1 MSERK
6 NNYSIRKLTI
16 GVASVL
22 IGISFFG
29 IKADTVQAETSNS
42 NESISQESEQTNA
55 NTSESAQ
62 DETITIKPA
71 TTERQNADKSHVA
84 ETKLTAVSP
93 SNSTTSNVQEDR
105 TDPAA
110 NRDKIGKE
118 APSASATFGKNSTLT
133 IDHGQLD
140 EKQKTAKLTM
150 NSANFQAG
158 DTYTITIPKKG
169 GLSLGTTD
177 VAVLAPVF
185 GKTTFTETIDYYK
198 IEDHFINGGTITQNI
213 NLHYDQNINPL
224 ASMTNTITVD
234 TTGSAEKHASLKV
247 IAIGKEPELSA
258 DLVHVPQ
265 PIINGQEFTTRPAL
279 TLGTPLKDFNQVD
292 LNLAL
297 DKNYKLTNITLNDED
312 QSLVL
317 TPDQLTI
324 DANNVAHIVLNEE
337 QITSLLK
344 GQSNHFNFK
353 ITGHFDIPASDFVNK
368 KYHAK
373 FLDKDK
379 STISGTI
386 VNVTTKP
393 SHIGTITGTG
403 VDDLTI
409 YPTVKDIDWAA
420 TVNYLTE
427 YTAHDKDNPGKDTS
441 GVMVVDGK
449 TSSTTDMHYFTLSNQ
464 STLDITDANLTVDL
478 PDGYNVPATLTL
490 SENTIYQDQDPDNI
504 NFIVSYVD
512 GTSAVIT
519 PDPIGNTLTFHVTP
533 NKKTRSLNVR
543 IAQWNPDVEY
553 DLSSKHG
560 TYSKTYANGQPVLV
574 GDLLTTKT
582 TLSSPSFNGE
592 VMMPM
597 TTVID
602 RLVNKVKEGT
612 FTAVYPFLP
621 NQTSTV
627 PGEKNAGSL
636 TYETCVSANG
646 HPMLKHP
653 ITYIM
658 VPDNAEVADLS
669 KVTVK
674 YSGAYVDYQPL
685 LTPKSVSVITVDG
698 HRFIKCDCSN
708 YDLLEDG
715 LNVTVPYSN
724 APDVQNSTKPTVFF
738 TVADNLKNGNLNDPD
753 HTVAQALKGLVQKEK
768 IDTSKVVYNGS
779 KAGYPGSWI
788 INTVEGMSSATMV
801 SGNTSGIS
809 TLATQDVHGINP
821 DQMKIYGS
829 IINATNNQVANAY
842 QIINIPDSQ
851 DMVSQF
857 TPTMSGQASLIDAVN
872 GTDLSSAGELLYST
886 ALTDLNNAQA
896 AAADGHWLTA
906 DQITNWSE
914 VKSVMLKFDSKA
926 LPGRTSARVEIP
938 LVDKDIYQHVG
949 KSISVSSAIFSENKA
964 SSNSNLPNLT
974 ILPGKPASAKL
985 TVTGQAKVN
994 VKVHYKD
1001 DQGNDHYVD
1010 LPDQA
1015 KTYHEGQDIIM
1026 KPEDFMTKNSDLTDA
1041 DRILLPAGIVINWA
1055 ARPTIQNSD
1064 AQYAAGYQNGTA
1076 AFDHAVAPDFDG
1088 DTLIYEGAFAKPVTD
1103 THKVTRTIKFVDQ
1116 NGKPIYPDVAQHSIE
1131 FTRSGFEDPFTHK
1144 IAWAAIPGS
1153 DILPQYQVPKIDGYT
1168 PDKSQVA
1175 QATVKYG
1182 DPDSAITVTYKANPQ
1197 VIKVNFIDDTTGE
1210 TLNSKPLYGV
1220 SDADANYNTKADI
1233 NNYEKQH
1240 YVLVRDS
1247 SDGQDLIFDHD
1258 DQATQSYDVH
1268 FTHATNPDSRQDT
1281 VTRTITY
1288 TGAGNKTPSAVTQ
1301 SVHFTQAGTKDLVTG
1316 KTKWNDVA
1324 DQNFA
1329 SVGTPEVAGYTPDK
1343 SQVAQATVKYG
1354 DPDSAITVT
1363 YKANPQVIK
1372 VNFIDDTTGETLNSK
1387 PLYGVSDADANYNTK
1402 ADINN
1407 YEKQHY
1413 VLVRDSSD
1421 GQDLIFD
1428 HDDQATQSYDVHFT
1442 HATNPDSRQDTVT
1455 RTITYTGAGNK
1466 TPSAVTQSVHFTQA
1480 GTKDL
1485 VTGKTK
1491 WNDVADQNFASV
1503 GTPEVAGYTPD
1514 KSQVAQATVK
1524 FGDKDTTVTVT
1535 YAADKQQAKLR
1546 FYDDTAK
1553 KFIDAAPVLDASGK
1567 TDGQV
1572 GFTIPNS
1579 YDFSKY
1585 NFVNVTKGA
1594 DPESTDQL
1602 AGADLSAVQYGK
1614 YDTDDKKDQVFV
1626 AHFTHKIKAIN
1637 EKVTVNETIH
1647 YVYEDGSKAHDD
1659 YQATPL
1665 VFTKTGTKDLVTGEE
1680 KATWTKSQKFAEI
1693 ASPEIPGYTPDQAV
1707 VPAVEVAHGDND
1719 VVRMVTYSKNI
1730 EPQEPT
1736 TPTDNPVTPKAPE
1749 EPQQPATPDDNP
1761 DVVRPHSDNSPQK
1774 KQDSKQT
1781 NKTTEVNKTVK
1792 RSSTVKPKATATTKR
1807 NGTKVQ
1813 LATKDASKQSNP
1825 KAVVNSTST
1834 TVVNNKGEKKAE
1846 TLPQTGE
1853 KDNKLGILGLLTL
1866 SLASLFGFSEKKKKE
1881 D

>member
-1 MSERK
+1 MRERE
-6 NNYSIRKLTI
+6 NHYSIRKLTI

-29 IKADTVQAETSNS
+29 IKADTVQAETGNS
-42 NESISQESEQTNA
+42 NESIPQESEQTKTNA

-62 DETITIKPA
+62 DEKPA
-71 TTERQNADKSHVA
+71 TTEGQNDGKSHVVEA
-84 ETKLTAVSP
+84 KADDSP

-150 NSANFQAG
+150 NSADFQAG

-169 GLSLGTTD
+169 GLSLGKTD

-213 NLHYDQNINPL
+213 NLHYDKNINPL

-379 STISGTI
+379 STISGTM

-449 TSSTTDMHYFTLSNQ
+449 ASSTTDMHYFTLSNQ

-490 SENTIYQDQDPDNI
+490 SENTIYQDQDPDPDNI

-519 PDPIGNTLTFHVTP
+519 PHQFGNTLTFHVTP
-533 NKKTRSLNVR
+533 NKKIRSLNVR
-543 IAQWNPDVEY
+543 IAKWNPDVEY

-560 TYSKTYANGQPVLV
+560 TYSKTYANGKPVLV

-597 TTVID
+597 TTVFD

-636 TYETCVSANG
+636 TYETCVSGYG

-698 HRFIKCDCSN
+698 HRFVKIDCSN

-724 APDVQNSTKPTVFF
+724 APDMQNSTKPSVFF
-738 TVADNLKNGNLNDPD
+738 TVADNLKNRKLNEPD

-768 IDTSKVVYNGS
+768 IDTSKAVYNRSIGVYS
-779 KAGYPGSWI
+779 GSWI

-842 QIINIPDSQ
+842 QIINIPDRR
-851 DMVSQF
+851 DKVSQF

-886 ALTDLNNAQA
+886 ALTDLDNAQA

-906 DQITNWSE
+906 DQITDWSE

-926 LPGRTSARVEIP
+926 LPGKTSARVEIP

-974 ILPGKPASAKL
+974 ILPGAATSAKL

-1015 KTYHEGQDIIM
+1015 KTYHEAQDIIM

-1055 ARPTIQNSD
+1055 AGPTIQNSD
-1064 AQYAAGYQNGTA
+1064 AKYAAGYQNGTA
-1076 AFDHAVAPDFDG
+1076 AFDQTVAPDFDG

-1116 NGKPIYPDVAQHSIE
+1116 NGKQIRPDFAQHSIE

-1144 IAWAAIPGS
+1144 IAWAAIPRS
-1153 DILPQYQVPKIDGYT
+1153 DILPPCQVPKIPGYR

-1175 QATVKYG
+1175 QATVKFG
-1182 DPDSAITVTYKANPQ
+1182 DPDSSITVTYKANAQ
-1197 VIKVNFIDDTTGE
+1197 VIKVNFIDDTTGK
-1210 TLNSKPLYGV
+1210 TLDSKSLDGV
-1220 SDADANYNTKADI
+1220 SDADANYNTKVDI

-1240 YVLVRDS
+1240 YVLVSDS
-1247 SDGQDLIFDHD
+1247 SDGKDLIFDHD

-1268 FTHATNPDSRQDT
+1268 FTHDTNPDSRQDT

-1329 SVGTPEVAGYTPDK
+1329 SVGTPEVSGYTPDK
-1343 SQVAQATVKYG
+1343 SQVAQA
-1354 DPDSAITVT
+1354 A
-1363 YKANPQVIK
+1363 
-1372 VNFIDDTTGETLNSK
+1372 
-1387 PLYGVSDADANYNTK
+1387 
-1402 ADINN
+1402 
-1407 YEKQHY
+1407 
-1413 VLVRDSSD
+1413 
-1421 GQDLIFD
+1421 
-1428 HDDQATQSYDVHFT
+1428 
-1442 HATNPDSRQDTVT
+1442 
-1455 RTITYTGAGNK
+1455 
-1466 TPSAVTQSVHFTQA
+1466 
-1480 GTKDL
+1480 
-1485 VTGKTK
+1485 
-1491 WNDVADQNFASV
+1491 
-1503 GTPEVAGYTPD
+1503 
-1514 KSQVAQATVK
+1514 VK

-1535 YAADKQQAKLR
+1535 YAADKQQAKLH

-1614 YDTDDKKDQVFV
+1614 YDTDDKNDQVFV

-1680 KATWTKSQKFAEI
+1680 KATWTKSQKFAEV

-1707 VPAVEVAHGDND
+1707 VPAVEVAHGDNND
-1719 VVRMVTYSKNI
+1719 VVRTVTYSKNI

-1853 KDNKLGILGLLTL
+1853 KGNKLGILGLLTL

>member
-1 MSERK
+1 MRERK
-6 NNYSIRKLTI
+6 NHYSIRKLTI

-42 NESISQESEQTNA
+42 NKSISKKNNQEEDRRQTNA
-55 NTSESAQ
+55 NTSELAQ
-62 DETITIKPA
+62 DEPITPA
-71 TTERQNADKSHVA
+71 TTERQNAGKSHVVEDKA
-84 ETKLTAVSP
+84 ETELTADRP

-118 APSASATFGKNSTLT
+118 APSASATFGKKSTLT

-150 NSANFQAG
+150 NSADFQAG

-169 GLSLGTTD
+169 GLSLGKTD

-213 NLHYDQNINPL
+213 NLHYDKNINPL

-279 TLGTPLKDFNQVD
+279 TLRTPLKDFNQVD

-379 STISGTI
+379 STISGTM

-449 TSSTTDMHYFTLSNQ
+449 ASSTTDMHYFTLSNQ

-490 SENTIYQDQDPDNI
+490 SENTIYQDQDQDPDNI

-519 PDPIGNTLTFHVTP
+519 PDQFGNTLTFHVTP
-533 NKKTRSLNVR
+533 NKKIRSLNVR

-597 TTVID
+597 KTVFD

-636 TYETCVSANG
+636 TYETCVSGYG

-698 HRFIKCDCSN
+698 HRFVKIDCSN

-724 APDVQNSTKPTVFF
+724 APDVQNSTKPSVFF
-738 TVADNLKNGNLNDPD
+738 TVADNLKNGNLNEPDD

-779 KAGYPGSWI
+779 KAPKVSYPGSWI

-809 TLATQDVHGINP
+809 TLATQDVHGVNP

-842 QIINIPDSQ
+842 QIINIPDSR
-851 DMVSQF
+851 DKVSQF

-886 ALTDLNNAQA
+886 ALTDLDNAQA

-906 DQITNWSE
+906 DQITDWSE

-926 LPGRTSARVEIP
+926 LPGKTSARVEIP

-974 ILPGKPASAKL
+974 ILPGEPASAKL
-985 TVTGQAKVN
+985 TVIGQAKVN

-1015 KTYHEGQDIIM
+1015 KTYQEGQDIM

-1055 ARPTIQNSD
+1055 KEPTIQNS
-1064 AQYAAGYQNGTA
+1064 A
-1076 AFDHAVAPDFDG
+1076 AFDQTVAPDFDG
-1088 DTLIYEGAFAKPVTD
+1088 DTLIYEGAFAKLVTD

-1116 NGKPIYPDVAQHSIE
+1116 NGKQIYPDFAQHSIE

-1153 DILPQYQVPKIDGYT
+1153 DILFPHPVPKIPGYT
-1168 PDKSQVA
+1168 PDKSQVE
-1175 QATVKYG
+1175 QATVKFG
-1182 DPDSAITVTYKANPQ
+1182 DPDSSITVTYKANPQ
-1197 VIKVNFIDDTTGE
+1197 VIKVNFIDDITGK
-1210 TLNSKPLYGV
+1210 TLDSKSLDGV
-1220 SDADANYNTKADI
+1220 SDADANYNTKVDI

-1240 YVLVRDS
+1240 YVLVSDS
-1247 SDGQDLIFDHD
+1247 SDGKDLIFDHD

-1268 FTHATNPDSRQDT
+1268 FTHDTKPDSRQDT

-1324 DQNFA
+1324 DQNFV

-1343 SQVAQATVKYG
+1343 SQVAQATVKY
-1354 DPDSAITVT
+1354 
-1363 YKANPQVIK
+1363 
-1372 VNFIDDTTGETLNSK
+1372 
-1387 PLYGVSDADANYNTK
+1387 
-1402 ADINN
+1402 
-1407 YEKQHY
+1407 
-1413 VLVRDSSD
+1413 
-1421 GQDLIFD
+1421 
-1428 HDDQATQSYDVHFT
+1428 
-1442 HATNPDSRQDTVT
+1442 
-1455 RTITYTGAGNK
+1455 
-1466 TPSAVTQSVHFTQA
+1466 
-1480 GTKDL
+1480 
-1485 VTGKTK
+1485 
-1491 WNDVADQNFASV
+1491 
-1503 GTPEVAGYTPD
+1503 
-1514 KSQVAQATVK
+1514 
-1524 FGDKDTTVTVT
+1524 GDKDTTVTVT

-1680 KATWTKSQKFAEI
+1680 KATWTKSQKFAEV
-1693 ASPEIPGYTPDQAV
+1693 ASPEISGYTPDQAV

-1719 VVRMVTYSKNI
+1719 VVRTVTYSKNI

-1736 TPTDNPVTPKAPE
+1736 TPTDNPDTPTDIPDNPVTPKAPE
-1749 EPQQPATPDDNP
+1749 EPQQPATPDDNL

>member
-1 MSERK
+1 MRERE
-6 NNYSIRKLTI
+6 NHYSIRKLTI

-29 IKADTVQAETSNS
+29 IKADTVQAETGNS
-42 NESISQESEQTNA
+42 NEPISKESKPEEKIQQDK
-55 NTSESAQ
+55 TSESAQ
-62 DETITIKPA
+62 DEPSA
-71 TTERQNADKSHVA
+71 TRERQNADG
-84 ETKLTAVSP
+84 P

-150 NSANFQAG
+150 NSADFQAG

-169 GLSLGTTD
+169 GLSLGKTD

-213 NLHYDQNINPL
+213 NLHYDKNINPL

-379 STISGTI
+379 STISGTM

-490 SENTIYQDQDPDNI
+490 SENTIYQDQDQDPDNI

-519 PDPIGNTLTFHVTP
+519 PDQFGNTLTFHVTP
-533 NKKTRSLNVR
+533 NKKIRSLNVR
-543 IAQWNPDVEY
+543 IAKWNPDVEY

-597 TTVID
+597 TTVFD

-636 TYETCVSANG
+636 TYETCVSDFG

-698 HRFIKCDCSN
+698 HRFVKIDCSN

-753 HTVAQALKGLVQKEK
+753 DHTVAQALKGLVQKEK

-779 KAGYPGSWI
+779 KASKAWYPGSWI

-851 DMVSQF
+851 DKVSQF

-906 DQITNWSE
+906 DQITNWSK

-926 LPGRTSARVEIP
+926 LPGKTSARVEIP

-974 ILPGKPASAKL
+974 ILPGEPASAKL
-985 TVTGQAKVN
+985 TVIGQAKVN

-1015 KTYHEGQDIIM
+1015 KTYPEGQDIM

-1055 ARPTIQNSD
+1055 AGPTIQNSD
-1064 AQYAAGYQNGTA
+1064 TQYAAGYQNGTA
-1076 AFDHAVAPDFDG
+1076 AFDQTVAPDFDG

-1103 THKVTRTIKFVDQ
+1103 TYKVTRTIKFVDQ
-1116 NGKPIYPDVAQHSIE
+1116 NGKQIRPDFAQHIE

-1144 IAWAAIPGS
+1144 IAWAAIS
-1153 DILPQYQVPKIDGYT
+1153 RSYTLDSYQVPKIDGYT

-1175 QATVKYG
+1175 KATVKFG
-1182 DPDSAITVTYKANPQ
+1182 DPDSSITVTYKANAQ
-1197 VIKVNFIDDTTGE
+1197 VIKVNFIDDTTGK
-1210 TLNSKPLYGV
+1210 TLDSKSLDGV
-1220 SDADANYNTKADI
+1220 SDADANYNTKVDI

-1240 YVLVRDS
+1240 YVLVSDS
-1247 SDGQDLIFDHD
+1247 SDGKDLIFDHD

-1268 FTHATNPDSRQDT
+1268 FTHDTNPDSRQDT

-1329 SVGTPEVAGYTPDK
+1329 SVGTPEVSGYTPDK
-1343 SQVAQATVKYG
+1343 SQVAQA
-1354 DPDSAITVT
+1354 A
-1363 YKANPQVIK
+1363 
-1372 VNFIDDTTGETLNSK
+1372 
-1387 PLYGVSDADANYNTK
+1387 
-1402 ADINN
+1402 
-1407 YEKQHY
+1407 
-1413 VLVRDSSD
+1413 
-1421 GQDLIFD
+1421 
-1428 HDDQATQSYDVHFT
+1428 
-1442 HATNPDSRQDTVT
+1442 
-1455 RTITYTGAGNK
+1455 
-1466 TPSAVTQSVHFTQA
+1466 
-1480 GTKDL
+1480 
-1485 VTGKTK
+1485 
-1491 WNDVADQNFASV
+1491 
-1503 GTPEVAGYTPD
+1503 
-1514 KSQVAQATVK
+1514 VK

-1535 YAADKQQAKLR
+1535 YAADKQQAKLH

-1602 AGADLSAVQYGK
+1602 AGADLSAVQYGR

-1680 KATWTKSQKFAEI
+1680 KATWTKSQKFAEV

-1719 VVRMVTYSKNI
+1719 VVRTVTYSKNI

-1761 DVVRPHSDNSPQK
+1761 DVVRPHSGNSPQK

>member
-1 MSERK
+1 MRERK
-6 NNYSIRKLTI
+6 NHYSIRKLTI

-29 IKADTVQAETSNS
+29 IKADTVQAETRNS
-42 NESISQESEQTNA
+42 NESISPESKQTNA

-62 DETITIKPA
+62 DETITPA
-71 TTERQNADKSHVA
+71 TTEGQNTGKSHVVEA
-84 ETKLTAVSP
+84 KVDDSP

-150 NSANFQAG
+150 NSADFQAG

-169 GLSLGTTD
+169 GLSLGKTD

-213 NLHYDQNINPL
+213 NLHYDKNINPL

-265 PIINGQEFTTRPAL
+265 LIINGQEFTTRPAL
-279 TLGTPLKDFNQVD
+279 TLRTPLKDFNQVD

-379 STISGTI
+379 STISGTM

-519 PDPIGNTLTFHVTP
+519 PDQFGNTLTFHVTP
-533 NKKTRSLNVR
+533 NKKIRSLNVR

-597 TTVID
+597 PTVFD
-602 RLVNKVKEGT
+602 RLVNKVMEGT
-612 FTAVYPFLP
+612 FTAVYPAH
-621 NQTSTV
+621 QTSTV
-627 PGEKNAGSL
+627 PGEKNAGTM
-636 TYETCVSANG
+636 TYETCVSGFG

-698 HRFIKCDCSN
+698 HRFVKIDCSN

-779 KAGYPGSWI
+779 KAWYPGSWI

-851 DMVSQF
+851 DKVSQF

-906 DQITNWSE
+906 DQITNWSK

-926 LPGRTSARVEIP
+926 LPGKTSARVEIP

-1001 DQGNDHYVD
+1001 DQGNNHYVD

-1015 KTYHEGQDIIM
+1015 KTYHEGQDIM

-1076 AFDHAVAPDFDG
+1076 AFDHTVAPDFDG

-1153 DILPQYQVPKIDGYT
+1153 YTLPSYQDQVPKKDGYT
-1168 PDKSQVA
+1168 PDTSQVA

-1182 DPDSAITVTYKANPQ
+1182 D
-1197 VIKVNFIDDTTGE
+1197 
-1210 TLNSKPLYGV
+1210 
-1220 SDADANYNTKADI
+1220 
-1233 NNYEKQH
+1233 
-1240 YVLVRDS
+1240 
-1247 SDGQDLIFDHD
+1247 
-1258 DQATQSYDVH
+1258 
-1268 FTHATNPDSRQDT
+1268 
-1281 VTRTITY
+1281 
-1288 TGAGNKTPSAVTQ
+1288 
-1301 SVHFTQAGTKDLVTG
+1301 
-1316 KTKWNDVA
+1316 
-1324 DQNFA
+1324 
-1329 SVGTPEVAGYTPDK
+1329 
-1343 SQVAQATVKYG
+1343 
-1354 DPDSAITVT
+1354 
-1363 YKANPQVIK
+1363 
-1372 VNFIDDTTGETLNSK
+1372 
-1387 PLYGVSDADANYNTK
+1387 
-1402 ADINN
+1402 
-1407 YEKQHY
+1407 
-1413 VLVRDSSD
+1413 
-1421 GQDLIFD
+1421 
-1428 HDDQATQSYDVHFT
+1428 
-1442 HATNPDSRQDTVT
+1442 
-1455 RTITYTGAGNK
+1455 
-1466 TPSAVTQSVHFTQA
+1466 
-1480 GTKDL
+1480 
-1485 VTGKTK
+1485 
-1491 WNDVADQNFASV
+1491 
-1503 GTPEVAGYTPD
+1503 
-1514 KSQVAQATVK
+1514 
-1524 FGDKDTTVTVT
+1524 KDTTVTVT
-1535 YAADKQQAKLR
+1535 YVADKQQAKLR

-1567 TDGQV
+1567 TDAQV

-1614 YDTDDKKDQVFV
+1614 YDTDDKNDQVFV

-1680 KATWTKSQKFAEI
+1680 KATWTKSQKFAEV

-1719 VVRMVTYSKNI
+1719 VVRTVTYSKNI

-1736 TPTDNPVTPKAPE
+1736 TPTDNPDTPTDIPDNPVTPKAPE
-1749 EPQQPATPDDNP
+1749 EPQQPATPDDNL

-1792 RSSTVKPKATATTKR
+1792 RSSIVKPKATATTKR

>member
-1 MSERK
+1 MRERK
-6 NNYSIRKLTI
+6 NHYSIRKLTI

-42 NESISQESEQTNA
+42 NESKNNQEENRQQTNA
-55 NTSESAQ
+55 NTSELAQ
-62 DETITIKPA
+62 DEPITPA
-71 TTERQNADKSHVA
+71 TTERQNAGKSHVVEDKA
-84 ETKLTAVSP
+84 ETELTADSP

-150 NSANFQAG
+150 NSADFQAG

-169 GLSLGTTD
+169 GLSLGKTD

-213 NLHYDQNINPL
+213 NLHYDKNINPL

-379 STISGTI
+379 STISGTM

-449 TSSTTDMHYFTLSNQ
+449 ASSTTDMHYFTLSNQ

-490 SENTIYQDQDPDNI
+490 SENTIYQDQDQDPDNI

-519 PDPIGNTLTFHVTP
+519 PDQFGNTLTFHVTP
-533 NKKTRSLNVR
+533 NKKIRSLNVR

-597 TTVID
+597 ITVFD

-636 TYETCVSANG
+636 TYETCVSNNG

-698 HRFIKCDCSN
+698 HRFVKIDCSN

-724 APDVQNSTKPTVFF
+724 APDVQNSTKPSVFF
-738 TVADNLKNGNLNDPD
+738 TVADNLKKGNLNDPD

-851 DMVSQF
+851 DKVSQF

-906 DQITNWSE
+906 DQITNWSK

-926 LPGRTSARVEIP
+926 LPGKTSARVEIP

-974 ILPGKPASAKL
+974 ILPGAATSAKL

-1001 DQGNDHYVD
+1001 DQGNNHYVD

-1015 KTYHEGQDIIM
+1015 KTYHEGQDIM

-1055 ARPTIQNSD
+1055 AGPTIQNSD

-1076 AFDHAVAPDFDG
+1076 AFDQTVAPDFDG

-1116 NGKPIYPDVAQHSIE
+1116 NGRQIYPDVAQHSIE

-1144 IAWAAIPGS
+1144 IAWAEIPGS

-1168 PDKSQVA
+1168 PDESQVA
-1175 QATVKYG
+1175 QATVKFG
-1182 DPDSAITVTYKANPQ
+1182 DPDSAITVTYKANSQ

-1210 TLNSKPLYGV
+1210 TLNSKSLDGI
-1220 SDADANYNTKADI
+1220 SDADANYNTKVDI

-1240 YVLVRDS
+1240 YVLVSDS
-1247 SDGQDLIFDHD
+1247 SDGKDLIFDHD

-1268 FTHATNPDSRQDT
+1268 FTHDTNPDSRQDT

-1343 SQVAQATVKYG
+1343 SQVAQA
-1354 DPDSAITVT
+1354 A
-1363 YKANPQVIK
+1363 
-1372 VNFIDDTTGETLNSK
+1372 
-1387 PLYGVSDADANYNTK
+1387 
-1402 ADINN
+1402 
-1407 YEKQHY
+1407 
-1413 VLVRDSSD
+1413 
-1421 GQDLIFD
+1421 
-1428 HDDQATQSYDVHFT
+1428 
-1442 HATNPDSRQDTVT
+1442 
-1455 RTITYTGAGNK
+1455 
-1466 TPSAVTQSVHFTQA
+1466 
-1480 GTKDL
+1480 
-1485 VTGKTK
+1485 
-1491 WNDVADQNFASV
+1491 
-1503 GTPEVAGYTPD
+1503 
-1514 KSQVAQATVK
+1514 VK

-1535 YAADKQQAKLR
+1535 YAADKQQAKLH

-1614 YDTDDKKDQVFV
+1614 YDTDDKNDQVFV

-1680 KATWTKSQKFAEI
+1680 KATWTKSQKFAEV

-1707 VPAVEVAHGDND
+1707 VPAVEVAHGDNND
-1719 VVRMVTYSKNI
+1719 VVRTVTYSKNI

-1792 RSSTVKPKATATTKR
+1792 RSSTVKPKAIATTKR

-1853 KDNKLGILGLLTL
+1853 KGNKLGILGLLTL

>member
-1 MSERK
+1 MRERK
-6 NNYSIRKLTI
+6 NHYSIRKLTI

-42 NESISQESEQTNA
+42 NESISPESKQTNA

-62 DETITIKPA
+62 DETITPA
-71 TTERQNADKSHVA
+71 TTEGQNTGKSHVVEA
-84 ETKLTAVSP
+84 KVDDSP

-133 IDHGQLD
+133 IDHSQLD

-213 NLHYDQNINPL
+213 NLNYDQNINPL

-247 IAIGKEPELSA
+247 TAIGKEPELST

-312 QSLVL
+312 RSLVL

-449 TSSTTDMHYFTLSNQ
+449 ASSTTDMHYFTLSNQ

-490 SENTIYQDQDPDNI
+490 SENTIYQDQDQDSDNI

-519 PDPIGNTLTFHVTP
+519 PDQFGNTLTFHVTP
-533 NKKTRSLNVR
+533 NKKIRSLNVR

-597 TTVID
+597 TTVFD

-636 TYETCVSANG
+636 TYETCVSGYG

-698 HRFIKCDCSN
+698 HRFVKIDCSN

-724 APDVQNSTKPTVFF
+724 APDVQNSTKPSVFF
-738 TVADNLKNGNLNDPD
+738 TVADNLKNGKLNEPD

-768 IDTSKVVYNGS
+768 IDTSKAVYNRSIGVYS
-779 KAGYPGSWI
+779 GSWI
-788 INTVEGMSSATMV
+788 INTVEGMLSATMV

-809 TLATQDVHGINP
+809 TSATQDVHGVNP

-829 IINATNNQVANAY
+829 IINATNNQIANAY

-851 DMVSQF
+851 DKVSQF

-906 DQITNWSE
+906 GQITNWSK

-926 LPGRTSARVEIP
+926 LPARTSARVEIP
-938 LVDKDIYQHVG
+938 LVDENIYQHVG
-949 KSISVSSAIFSENKA
+949 KSIRVSSAIFSENKA

-974 ILPGKPASAKL
+974 ILPGEPASAKL
-985 TVTGQAKVN
+985 TVIGQAKVN

-1015 KTYHEGQDIIM
+1015 KTYPEGQDIM

-1055 ARPTIQNSD
+1055 KGPTIQNSD

-1076 AFDHAVAPDFDG
+1076 AFDQTVVPDFDG

-1103 THKVTRTIKFVDQ
+1103 TRKVTRTIKFVDQ
-1116 NGKPIYPDVAQHSIE
+1116 NGKQIYPDVAQHSIE

-1153 DILPQYQVPKIDGYT
+1153 DTLPSTLPSYQVPKKDGYT
-1168 PDKSQVA
+1168 PDKSQVE
-1175 QATVKYG
+1175 QATVKFG
-1182 DPDSAITVTYKANPQ
+1182 DPDSSITVTYKANAQ
-1197 VIKVNFIDDTTGE
+1197 VIKVNFIDDTTGK
-1210 TLNSKPLYGV
+1210 TLDSKSLDGV
-1220 SDADANYNTKADI
+1220 SDADANYNTKVDI

-1240 YVLVRDS
+1240 YVLVSDS
-1247 SDGQDLIFDHD
+1247 SDGKDLIFDHD

-1268 FTHATNPDSRQDT
+1268 FTHDTNPDSRQDT

-1329 SVGTPEVAGYTPDK
+1329 SVGTPEVSGYTPDK
-1343 SQVAQATVKYG
+1343 SQVAQA
-1354 DPDSAITVT
+1354 A
-1363 YKANPQVIK
+1363 
-1372 VNFIDDTTGETLNSK
+1372 
-1387 PLYGVSDADANYNTK
+1387 
-1402 ADINN
+1402 
-1407 YEKQHY
+1407 
-1413 VLVRDSSD
+1413 
-1421 GQDLIFD
+1421 
-1428 HDDQATQSYDVHFT
+1428 
-1442 HATNPDSRQDTVT
+1442 
-1455 RTITYTGAGNK
+1455 
-1466 TPSAVTQSVHFTQA
+1466 
-1480 GTKDL
+1480 
-1485 VTGKTK
+1485 
-1491 WNDVADQNFASV
+1491 
-1503 GTPEVAGYTPD
+1503 
-1514 KSQVAQATVK
+1514 VK

-1535 YAADKQQAKLR
+1535 YAADKQQAKLH

-1680 KATWTKSQKFAEI
+1680 KATWTKSQKFAEV

-1719 VVRMVTYSKNI
+1719 VVRTVTYSKNI

-1749 EPQQPATPDDNP
+1749 EPQQPATPDDNL

>member
-1 MSERK
+1 MRERK
-6 NNYSIRKLTI
+6 NHYSIRKLTI

-62 DETITIKPA
+62 DIKPA
-71 TTERQNADKSHVA
+71 TTERQNADKSHVVEAKA
-84 ETKLTAVSP
+84 ETTADSP

-379 STISGTI
+379 STISGTM

-449 TSSTTDMHYFTLSNQ
+449 ASSTTDMHYFTLSNQ

-490 SENTIYQDQDPDNI
+490 SENTIYQDQDQDPDNI

-519 PDPIGNTLTFHVTP
+519 PDQFGNTLTFHVTP
-533 NKKTRSLNVR
+533 NKKIRSLNVR

-597 TTVID
+597 TTVFD

-636 TYETCVSANG
+636 TYETCVSGYG

-698 HRFIKCDCSN
+698 HRFVKIDCSN

-724 APDVQNSTKPTVFF
+724 APDVQNSTKPSVFF

-851 DMVSQF
+851 DKVSQF

-906 DQITNWSE
+906 DQITNWSK

-926 LPGRTSARVEIP
+926 LPGKTSARVEIP

-974 ILPGKPASAKL
+974 ILPGEPASAKL
-985 TVTGQAKVN
+985 TVIGQAKVN

-1015 KTYHEGQDIIM
+1015 KTYHEGQDIM

-1055 ARPTIQNSD
+1055 AGPTIQNSD
-1064 AQYAAGYQNGTA
+1064 AKYAAGYQNGTA
-1076 AFDHAVAPDFDG
+1076 AFDQTVAPDFDG

-1116 NGKPIYPDVAQHSIE
+1116 NGKQIYHDVAQHSIE

-1144 IAWAAIPGS
+1144 IAWAEIPGS

-1168 PDKSQVA
+1168 PDESQVA
-1175 QATVKYG
+1175 QAAVKFG
-1182 DPDSAITVTYKANPQ
+1182 DPDSSITVTYKANSQ

-1210 TLNSKPLYGV
+1210 TLNSKSLDGV
-1220 SDADANYNTKADI
+1220 SDEDANYNTKADI

-1240 YVLVRDS
+1240 YVLVSDS

-1258 DQATQSYDVH
+1258 DQAMQSYYVH
-1268 FTHATNPDSRQDT
+1268 FTHDTKPDSRQDT

-1343 SQVAQATVKYG
+1343 SQVAQATVKY
-1354 DPDSAITVT
+1354 
-1363 YKANPQVIK
+1363 
-1372 VNFIDDTTGETLNSK
+1372 
-1387 PLYGVSDADANYNTK
+1387 
-1402 ADINN
+1402 
-1407 YEKQHY
+1407 
-1413 VLVRDSSD
+1413 
-1421 GQDLIFD
+1421 
-1428 HDDQATQSYDVHFT
+1428 
-1442 HATNPDSRQDTVT
+1442 
-1455 RTITYTGAGNK
+1455 
-1466 TPSAVTQSVHFTQA
+1466 
-1480 GTKDL
+1480 
-1485 VTGKTK
+1485 
-1491 WNDVADQNFASV
+1491 
-1503 GTPEVAGYTPD
+1503 
-1514 KSQVAQATVK
+1514 
-1524 FGDKDTTVTVT
+1524 GDKDTTVTVT

-1602 AGADLSAVQYGK
+1602 AGADLSAVQYGR

-1680 KATWTKSQKFAEI
+1680 KATWTKSQKFAEV

-1719 VVRMVTYSKNI
+1719 VVRTVTYSKNI

-1736 TPTDNPVTPKAPE
+1736 TPTDNPDTPTDIPDNPVTPKAPE
-1749 EPQQPATPDDNP
+1749 EPQQPATPDDNL

>member
-1 MSERK
+1 MRERK
-6 NNYSIRKLTI
+6 NHYSIRKLTI

-42 NESISQESEQTNA
+42 NESISPESKQTNA

-62 DETITIKPA
+62 DETITPA
-71 TTERQNADKSHVA
+71 TTEGQNTGKSHVVEA
-84 ETKLTAVSP
+84 KVDDSP

-150 NSANFQAG
+150 NSADFQAG

-169 GLSLGTTD
+169 GLSLGKTD

-213 NLHYDQNINPL
+213 NLHYDKNINPL

-279 TLGTPLKDFNQVD
+279 TLRTPLKDFNQVD

-420 TVNYLTE
+420 TVNYLKE

-464 STLDITDANLTVDL
+464 STLDIKDANLTVDL

-519 PDPIGNTLTFHVTP
+519 PDQFGNTLTFHVTP
-533 NKKTRSLNVR
+533 NKKIRSLNVR

-597 TTVID
+597 KTVFD

-636 TYETCVSANG
+636 TYETCVSGYG

-698 HRFIKCDCSN
+698 HRFVKIDCSN

-724 APDVQNSTKPTVFF
+724 APDVQNSTKPSVFF

-851 DMVSQF
+851 DKVSQF

-906 DQITNWSE
+906 DQITNWSK

-926 LPGRTSARVEIP
+926 LPGKTSARVEIP

-974 ILPGKPASAKL
+974 ILPGEPASAKL
-985 TVTGQAKVN
+985 TVIGQAKVN

-1015 KTYHEGQDIIM
+1015 KTYHEGQDIM

-1055 ARPTIQNSD
+1055 KEPTIQNSD
-1064 AQYAAGYQNGTA
+1064 AKYAAGYQNGKA
-1076 AFDHAVAPDFDG
+1076 AFDQTVAPDFDG

-1116 NGKPIYPDVAQHSIE
+1116 NGKQIYPDFAQHSIE

-1153 DILPQYQVPKIDGYT
+1153 YTLPSYQVPKKDGYT
-1168 PDKSQVA
+1168 PDTSQVA
-1175 QATVKYG
+1175 QAVVKFG
-1182 DPDSAITVTYKANPQ
+1182 DPDSAITVTYKANSQ

-1210 TLNSKPLYGV
+1210 TLNSKSLDGV

-1240 YVLVRDS
+1240 YVLVKDS

-1268 FTHATNPDSRQDT
+1268 FTHDTNPDSRQDT

-1343 SQVAQATVKYG
+1343 SQVAQATVKY
-1354 DPDSAITVT
+1354 
-1363 YKANPQVIK
+1363 
-1372 VNFIDDTTGETLNSK
+1372 
-1387 PLYGVSDADANYNTK
+1387 
-1402 ADINN
+1402 
-1407 YEKQHY
+1407 
-1413 VLVRDSSD
+1413 
-1421 GQDLIFD
+1421 
-1428 HDDQATQSYDVHFT
+1428 
-1442 HATNPDSRQDTVT
+1442 
-1455 RTITYTGAGNK
+1455 
-1466 TPSAVTQSVHFTQA
+1466 
-1480 GTKDL
+1480 
-1485 VTGKTK
+1485 
-1491 WNDVADQNFASV
+1491 
-1503 GTPEVAGYTPD
+1503 
-1514 KSQVAQATVK
+1514 
-1524 FGDKDTTVTVT
+1524 GDKDTTVTVT

-1602 AGADLSAVQYGK
+1602 AGADLSAVQYGR

-1680 KATWTKSQKFAEI
+1680 KATWTKSQKFAEV

-1719 VVRMVTYSKNI
+1719 VVRTVTYSKNI

-1792 RSSTVKPKATATTKR
+1792 RSSTVKPKATAITKR

>member
-1 MSERK
+1 MRERK
-6 NNYSIRKLTI
+6 NHYSIRKLTI

-42 NESISQESEQTNA
+42 NESISPESKQTNA

-62 DETITIKPA
+62 DETITPA
-71 TTERQNADKSHVA
+71 TTEGQNTGKSHVVEA
-84 ETKLTAVSP
+84 KVDDSP

-150 NSANFQAG
+150 NSADFQVG

-169 GLSLGTTD
+169 GLSLGKTD

-213 NLHYDQNINPL
+213 NLHYDKNINPL

-265 PIINGQEFTTRPAL
+265 TIINGQEFTTRPAL

-464 STLDITDANLTVDL
+464 STVDITDANLTVDL

-490 SENTIYQDQDPDNI
+490 SENTIYQDQDPDPDNI

-519 PDPIGNTLTFHVTP
+519 PDQFGNTLTFHVTP
-533 NKKTRSLNVR
+533 NKKIRSLNVR

-636 TYETCVSANG
+636 TYETCVSDNG

-674 YSGAYVDYQPL
+674 YSGAYVPYQPL

-698 HRFIKCDCSN
+698 HRFVKIDCSN

-724 APDVQNSTKPTVFF
+724 APDVQNSTKPSVFF
-738 TVADNLKNGNLNDPD
+738 TVADNLKNGNLNEPDD

-851 DMVSQF
+851 DKVSQF

-906 DQITNWSE
+906 DHITNWSK

-926 LPGRTSARVEIP
+926 LPAKTSARVEIP

-974 ILPGKPASAKL
+974 ILPGEPASAKL

-1015 KTYHEGQDIIM
+1015 KTYPEGQDIM

-1055 ARPTIQNSD
+1055 AEPTIQNS
-1064 AQYAAGYQNGTA
+1064 A
-1076 AFDHAVAPDFDG
+1076 AFDQTVAPDFDG

-1103 THKVTRTIKFVDQ
+1103 TRKVTRTIKFVDQ
-1116 NGKPIYPDVAQHSIE
+1116 NGKQIYPDVAQHSIE

-1153 DILPQYQVPKIDGYT
+1153 DTLPSTLPSYQVLKKDGYT
-1168 PDKSQVA
+1168 PDKSQVE
-1175 QATVKYG
+1175 QATVKFG
-1182 DPDSAITVTYKANPQ
+1182 DPDSSITVTYKANAQ
-1197 VIKVNFIDDTTGE
+1197 VIKVNFIDDTTGK
-1210 TLNSKPLYGV
+1210 TLDSKSLDGV
-1220 SDADANYNTKADI
+1220 SDADANYNTKVDI

-1240 YVLVRDS
+1240 YVLVSDS
-1247 SDGQDLIFDHD
+1247 SDGKDLIFDHD

-1268 FTHATNPDSRQDT
+1268 FTHDTNPDSRQDT

-1329 SVGTPEVAGYTPDK
+1329 SVGTPEVSGYTPDK
-1343 SQVAQATVKYG
+1343 SQVAQA
-1354 DPDSAITVT
+1354 A
-1363 YKANPQVIK
+1363 
-1372 VNFIDDTTGETLNSK
+1372 
-1387 PLYGVSDADANYNTK
+1387 
-1402 ADINN
+1402 
-1407 YEKQHY
+1407 
-1413 VLVRDSSD
+1413 
-1421 GQDLIFD
+1421 
-1428 HDDQATQSYDVHFT
+1428 
-1442 HATNPDSRQDTVT
+1442 
-1455 RTITYTGAGNK
+1455 
-1466 TPSAVTQSVHFTQA
+1466 
-1480 GTKDL
+1480 
-1485 VTGKTK
+1485 
-1491 WNDVADQNFASV
+1491 
-1503 GTPEVAGYTPD
+1503 
-1514 KSQVAQATVK
+1514 VK

-1535 YAADKQQAKLR
+1535 YAADKQQAKLH

-1614 YDTDDKKDQVFV
+1614 YDTDDKNDQVFV

-1637 EKVTVNETIH
+1637 EKVTVNEIIH

-1680 KATWTKSQKFAEI
+1680 KATWTKSQKFAEV

-1719 VVRMVTYSKNI
+1719 VVRTVTYSKNI

-1761 DVVRPHSDNSPQK
+1761 AVVRPHSDNSPQK

>member
-1 MSERK
+1 MRERE
-6 NNYSIRKLTI
+6 NHYSIRKLTI

-42 NESISQESEQTNA
+42 NKSISQESKPEENRQQTNA
-55 NTSESAQ
+55 NTSEPAQ
-62 DETITIKPA
+62 DEPSA
-71 TTERQNADKSHVA
+71 TRERQNADG
-84 ETKLTAVSP
+84 P

-150 NSANFQAG
+150 NSADFQAG

-169 GLSLGTTD
+169 GLSLGKTD

-213 NLHYDQNINPL
+213 NLHYDKNINPL

-449 TSSTTDMHYFTLSNQ
+449 ASSTTDMHYFTLSNQ
-464 STLDITDANLTVDL
+464 STVDITDANLTVDL

-519 PDPIGNTLTFHVTP
+519 PDQFGNTLTFHVTP
-533 NKKTRSLNVR
+533 NKKIRSLNVR

-597 TTVID
+597 TTVFD

-636 TYETCVSANG
+636 TYETCVSGYG

-698 HRFIKCDCSN
+698 HRFVKIDCSN

-724 APDVQNSTKPTVFF
+724 APDVQNSTKPSVFF
-738 TVADNLKNGNLNDPD
+738 TVADNLKNGNLNEPD

-768 IDTSKVVYNGS
+768 IDTSKAVYNRSIGVYS
-779 KAGYPGSWI
+779 GSWI

-809 TLATQDVHGINP
+809 TSATQDVHGVNP

-842 QIINIPDSQ
+842 QIINIPDRQ
-851 DMVSQF
+851 DKVSQF

-906 DQITNWSE
+906 DQITNWSK

-926 LPGRTSARVEIP
+926 LPAKTSARVEIP

-974 ILPGKPASAKL
+974 ILPGEPASAKL
-985 TVTGQAKVN
+985 TVIGQAKVN

-1015 KTYHEGQDIIM
+1015 KTYPEGQDIM

-1055 ARPTIQNSD
+1055 AGPTIQNSD

-1076 AFDHAVAPDFDG
+1076 AFDQTVAPDFDG

-1116 NGKPIYPDVAQHSIE
+1116 NGKQIYPDVAQHSIE

-1153 DILPQYQVPKIDGYT
+1153 DTLPSTLPSYQVPKKDGYT

-1175 QATVKYG
+1175 KATVKFG
-1182 DPDSAITVTYKANPQ
+1182 DPDSAITVTYKANAQ

-1210 TLNSKPLYGV
+1210 TLNSKSLDGV
-1220 SDADANYNTKADI
+1220 SDADANYNTKVDI

-1240 YVLVRDS
+1240 YVLVSDS
-1247 SDGQDLIFDHD
+1247 SDGKDLIFDHD

-1268 FTHATNPDSRQDT
+1268 FTHDTKPDSRQDT

-1324 DQNFA
+1324 DQNFV

-1354 DPDSAITVT
+1354 D
-1363 YKANPQVIK
+1363 
-1372 VNFIDDTTGETLNSK
+1372 
-1387 PLYGVSDADANYNTK
+1387 
-1402 ADINN
+1402 
-1407 YEKQHY
+1407 
-1413 VLVRDSSD
+1413 
-1421 GQDLIFD
+1421 
-1428 HDDQATQSYDVHFT
+1428 
-1442 HATNPDSRQDTVT
+1442 
-1455 RTITYTGAGNK
+1455 
-1466 TPSAVTQSVHFTQA
+1466 
-1480 GTKDL
+1480 
-1485 VTGKTK
+1485 
-1491 WNDVADQNFASV
+1491 
-1503 GTPEVAGYTPD
+1503 
-1514 KSQVAQATVK
+1514 
-1524 FGDKDTTVTVT
+1524 KDTTVTVT
-1535 YAADKQQAKLR
+1535 YVADKQQAKLR

-1567 TDGQV
+1567 TDAQV

-1614 YDTDDKKDQVFV
+1614 YDTDDKNDQVFV

-1680 KATWTKSQKFAEI
+1680 KATWTKSQKFAEV

-1719 VVRMVTYSKNI
+1719 VVRTVTYSKNI

-1736 TPTDNPVTPKAPE
+1736 TPTDNPDTPTDIPDNPVTPKAPE
-1749 EPQQPATPDDNP
+1749 EPQQPATPDDNL

>member
-1 MSERK
+1 MRERK
-6 NNYSIRKLTI
+6 NHYSIRKLTI

-29 IKADTVQAETSNS
+29 IKADTVQAETGNS

-71 TTERQNADKSHVA
+71 TTERQDADKPLVVEAKAAKTDLNSNSLYAARTVKQDSESKVKTPVTETQ
-84 ETKLTAVSP
+84 ETKLTADGP

-150 NSANFQAG
+150 NSADFQAG

-169 GLSLGTTD
+169 GLSLGKTD

-213 NLHYDQNINPL
+213 NLHYDKNINPL

-379 STISGTI
+379 STISGTM

-490 SENTIYQDQDPDNI
+490 SENTIYQDQDQDPDNI

-519 PDPIGNTLTFHVTP
+519 PDQFGNTLTFHVTP
-533 NKKTRSLNVR
+533 NKKIRSLNVR

-597 TTVID
+597 KTVFD

-636 TYETCVSANG
+636 TYETCVSGYG

-698 HRFIKCDCSN
+698 HRFVKIDCSN

-724 APDVQNSTKPTVFF
+724 APDVQNSTKPSVFF
-738 TVADNLKNGNLNDPD
+738 TVADNLKNGNLNEPDD

-768 IDTSKVVYNGS
+768 IDTSKAVYNGS

-829 IINATNNQVANAY
+829 IINATNNQIANAY

-851 DMVSQF
+851 DKVSQF

-886 ALTDLNNAQA
+886 ALTDLDNAQA

-906 DQITNWSE
+906 DQITNWSK

-926 LPGRTSARVEIP
+926 LPAKTSARVEIP

-974 ILPGKPASAKL
+974 ILPGEPASAKL
-985 TVTGQAKVN
+985 TVIGQAKVN

-1015 KTYHEGQDIIM
+1015 KTYPEGQDIM

-1055 ARPTIQNSD
+1055 AEPTIQNSD

-1076 AFDHAVAPDFDG
+1076 AFDQTVAPDFDG

-1116 NGKPIYPDVAQHSIE
+1116 NGKQIYPDVAQHSIE

-1144 IAWAAIPGS
+1144 IAWAEIPGS
-1153 DILPQYQVPKIDGYT
+1153 DILPSYQVRKKDGYM

-1182 DPDSAITVTYKANPQ
+1182 DPDSAITVTYKANSQ
-1197 VIKVNFIDDTTGE
+1197 VIKVNFIDDTTGK
-1210 TLNSKPLYGV
+1210 TLDSKSLDGV

-1240 YVLVRDS
+1240 YVLVGDS
-1247 SDGQDLIFDHD
+1247 SDGQDLIYDHD
-1258 DQATQSYDVH
+1258 DQTTQLYDVH
-1268 FTHATNPDSRQDT
+1268 FTHDTKPDSRQDT

-1343 SQVAQATVKYG
+1343 SQVAQAAVKY
-1354 DPDSAITVT
+1354 
-1363 YKANPQVIK
+1363 
-1372 VNFIDDTTGETLNSK
+1372 
-1387 PLYGVSDADANYNTK
+1387 
-1402 ADINN
+1402 
-1407 YEKQHY
+1407 
-1413 VLVRDSSD
+1413 
-1421 GQDLIFD
+1421 
-1428 HDDQATQSYDVHFT
+1428 
-1442 HATNPDSRQDTVT
+1442 
-1455 RTITYTGAGNK
+1455 
-1466 TPSAVTQSVHFTQA
+1466 
-1480 GTKDL
+1480 
-1485 VTGKTK
+1485 
-1491 WNDVADQNFASV
+1491 
-1503 GTPEVAGYTPD
+1503 
-1514 KSQVAQATVK
+1514 
-1524 FGDKDTTVTVT
+1524 GDKDTTVTVT
-1535 YAADKQQAKLR
+1535 YSADKQQAKLR

-1553 KFIDAAPVLDASGK
+1553 KFIDAAPILDASGK

-1614 YDTDDKKDQVFV
+1614 YDTDEKKDQVFV

-1680 KATWTKSQKFAEI
+1680 KATWTKSQKFAEV

-1719 VVRMVTYSKNI
+1719 VVRTVTYSKNI

-1736 TPTDNPVTPKAPE
+1736 TPIDNPVTPKAPE

-1761 DVVRPHSDNSPQK
+1761 DVVRPHSGNSPQK

-1834 TVVNNKGEKKAE
+1834 TVVNNKGEKEAE

>member
-1 MSERK
+1 MRERK
-6 NNYSIRKLTI
+6 NHYSIRKLTI

-62 DETITIKPA
+62 DIKPA
-71 TTERQNADKSHVA
+71 TTERQNADKSHVVEAKA
-84 ETKLTAVSP
+84 ETTLTADSP

-150 NSANFQAG
+150 NSADFQAG

-169 GLSLGTTD
+169 GLSLGKTD

-213 NLHYDQNINPL
+213 NLHYDKNINPL

-312 QSLVL
+312 RSLVL

-337 QITSLLK
+337 QITSLSK

-373 FLDKDK
+373 FLDKYK
-379 STISGTI
+379 STISGTM

-449 TSSTTDMHYFTLSNQ
+449 ASSTTDMHYFTLSNQ

-490 SENTIYQDQDPDNI
+490 SENTIYQDQDQDPDNI

-519 PDPIGNTLTFHVTP
+519 PDQFGNTLTFHVTP
-533 NKKTRSLNVR
+533 NKKIRSLNVR

-636 TYETCVSANG
+636 TYETCVSNNG

-698 HRFIKCDCSN
+698 HRFVKIDCSN

-724 APDVQNSTKPTVFF
+724 APDVQNSTKPSVFF
-738 TVADNLKNGNLNDPD
+738 TVADNLKNGNLNEPDD

-768 IDTSKVVYNGS
+768 IDTSKAVYNRSIGVYS
-779 KAGYPGSWI
+779 GSWI

-809 TLATQDVHGINP
+809 TSATQDVHGVNP

-842 QIINIPDSQ
+842 QIINIPDSR
-851 DMVSQF
+851 DKVSQF

-886 ALTDLNNAQA
+886 ALTDLDNAQA

-906 DQITNWSE
+906 DQITDWSE

-926 LPGRTSARVEIP
+926 LPGKTSARVEIP

-974 ILPGKPASAKL
+974 ILPGEPASAKL
-985 TVTGQAKVN
+985 TVIGQAKVN

-1015 KTYHEGQDIIM
+1015 KTYQEGQDIM

-1055 ARPTIQNSD
+1055 KGPTIQNSD
-1064 AQYAAGYQNGTA
+1064 AQYAAGYQNGKA
-1076 AFDHAVAPDFDG
+1076 AFDQTVAPDFDG
-1088 DTLIYEGAFAKPVTD
+1088 GTLIYEGAFSKPVTD
-1103 THKVTRTIKFVDQ
+1103 KHKVTRTIKFVDQ
-1116 NGKPIYPDVAQHSIE
+1116 NGKQIYPDFAQHSIE

-1153 DILPQYQVPKIDGYT
+1153 DILFPHPVPKIPGYT
-1168 PDKSQVA
+1168 PDKSQVE
-1175 QATVKYG
+1175 QATVKFG
-1182 DPDSAITVTYKANPQ
+1182 DPDSSITVTYKANAQ
-1197 VIKVNFIDDTTGE
+1197 VIKVNFIDDITGK
-1210 TLNSKPLYGV
+1210 TLDSKSLDGV
-1220 SDADANYNTKADI
+1220 SDADANYNTKVDI

-1240 YVLVRDS
+1240 YVLVSDS
-1247 SDGQDLIFDHD
+1247 SDGKDLIFDHD

-1268 FTHATNPDSRQDT
+1268 FTHDTNPDSRQDT

-1343 SQVAQATVKYG
+1343 SQVEQA
-1354 DPDSAITVT
+1354 A
-1363 YKANPQVIK
+1363 
-1372 VNFIDDTTGETLNSK
+1372 
-1387 PLYGVSDADANYNTK
+1387 
-1402 ADINN
+1402 
-1407 YEKQHY
+1407 
-1413 VLVRDSSD
+1413 
-1421 GQDLIFD
+1421 
-1428 HDDQATQSYDVHFT
+1428 
-1442 HATNPDSRQDTVT
+1442 
-1455 RTITYTGAGNK
+1455 
-1466 TPSAVTQSVHFTQA
+1466 
-1480 GTKDL
+1480 
-1485 VTGKTK
+1485 
-1491 WNDVADQNFASV
+1491 
-1503 GTPEVAGYTPD
+1503 
-1514 KSQVAQATVK
+1514 VK

-1535 YAADKQQAKLR
+1535 YAADKQQAKLH

-1680 KATWTKSQKFAEI
+1680 KATWTKSQKFAEV

-1719 VVRMVTYSKNI
+1719 VVRTVTYSKNI

-1736 TPTDNPVTPKAPE
+1736 TPTDNPVTPTDIPDNPVTPKVPE
-1749 EPQQPATPDDNP
+1749 EPQQPATPDDNL

>member
-1 MSERK
+1 MRERE
-6 NNYSIRKLTI
+6 NHYSIRKLTI

-42 NESISQESEQTNA
+42 NESISQESEQTKTNA

-62 DETITIKPA
+62 DETITPA
-71 TTERQNADKSHVA
+71 TTEGQNAGKSHVVEA
-84 ETKLTAVSP
+84 KADDSP

-110 NRDKIGKE
+110 NRDKIGKK

-150 NSANFQAG
+150 NSADFQAG

-169 GLSLGTTD
+169 GLSLGKTD

-247 IAIGKEPELSA
+247 TAIGKEPELST

-379 STISGTI
+379 STISGTM

-449 TSSTTDMHYFTLSNQ
+449 ASSTTDMHYFTLSNQ

-490 SENTIYQDQDPDNI
+490 SENTIYQDQDQDPDNI

-519 PDPIGNTLTFHVTP
+519 PDQFGNTLTFHVTP
-533 NKKTRSLNVR
+533 NKKIRSLNVR

-597 TTVID
+597 TTVFD

-612 FTAVYPFLP
+612 FTAVYPAH
-621 NQTSTV
+621 QTSTV
-627 PGEKNAGSL
+627 PGEKNAGTM
-636 TYETCVSANG
+636 TYETCVSAYG

-698 HRFIKCDCSN
+698 HRFVKIDCSN

-779 KAGYPGSWI
+779 KAWYPGSWI

-851 DMVSQF
+851 DKVSQF

-906 DQITNWSE
+906 DQITNWSK

-926 LPGRTSARVEIP
+926 LPGKTSARVEIP

-985 TVTGQAKVN
+985 TVIGQAKVN
-994 VKVHYKD
+994 VKVHYED

-1015 KTYHEGQDIIM
+1015 KTYHEGQDIM

-1055 ARPTIQNSD
+1055 AGPTIQNSD
-1064 AQYAAGYQNGTA
+1064 AKYAAGYQHGTA
-1076 AFDHAVAPDFDG
+1076 AFDQTVAPDFDG

-1103 THKVTRTIKFVDQ
+1103 TYKVTRTIKFVDQ
-1116 NGKPIYPDVAQHSIE
+1116 NGKQIRPDFAQHIE

-1144 IAWAAIPGS
+1144 IAWAAIS
-1153 DILPQYQVPKIDGYT
+1153 RSYTLDSYQVPKIDGYT
-1168 PDKSQVA
+1168 PDKSQVE
-1175 QATVKYG
+1175 QAV
-1182 DPDSAITVTYKANPQ
+1182 
-1197 VIKVNFIDDTTGE
+1197 
-1210 TLNSKPLYGV
+1210 
-1220 SDADANYNTKADI
+1220 
-1233 NNYEKQH
+1233 
-1240 YVLVRDS
+1240 
-1247 SDGQDLIFDHD
+1247 
-1258 DQATQSYDVH
+1258 
-1268 FTHATNPDSRQDT
+1268 
-1281 VTRTITY
+1281 
-1288 TGAGNKTPSAVTQ
+1288 
-1301 SVHFTQAGTKDLVTG
+1301 
-1316 KTKWNDVA
+1316 
-1324 DQNFA
+1324 
-1329 SVGTPEVAGYTPDK
+1329 
-1343 SQVAQATVKYG
+1343 
-1354 DPDSAITVT
+1354 
-1363 YKANPQVIK
+1363 
-1372 VNFIDDTTGETLNSK
+1372 
-1387 PLYGVSDADANYNTK
+1387 
-1402 ADINN
+1402 
-1407 YEKQHY
+1407 
-1413 VLVRDSSD
+1413 
-1421 GQDLIFD
+1421 
-1428 HDDQATQSYDVHFT
+1428 
-1442 HATNPDSRQDTVT
+1442 
-1455 RTITYTGAGNK
+1455 
-1466 TPSAVTQSVHFTQA
+1466 
-1480 GTKDL
+1480 
-1485 VTGKTK
+1485 
-1491 WNDVADQNFASV
+1491 
-1503 GTPEVAGYTPD
+1503 
-1514 KSQVAQATVK
+1514 VK

-1602 AGADLSAVQYGK
+1602 AGADLSAVQYGR

-1680 KATWTKSQKFAEI
+1680 KATWTKSQKFAEV
-1693 ASPEIPGYTPDQAV
+1693 ASPEISGYTPDQAV

-1719 VVRMVTYSKNI
+1719 VVRTVTYSKNI

-1761 DVVRPHSDNSPQK
+1761 AVVRPHSDNSPQK

-1825 KAVVNSTST
+1825 KAVVNSTSM

>member
-1 MSERK
+1 MRERK
-6 NNYSIRKLTI
+6 NHYSIRKLTI

-42 NESISQESEQTNA
+42 NEPISQESKPEENRQQTNA
-55 NTSESAQ
+55 NTSELAQNEPSA
-62 DETITIKPA
+62 TR
-71 TTERQNADKSHVA
+71 ERQNADG
-84 ETKLTAVSP
+84 P

-150 NSANFQAG
+150 NSADFQAG

-169 GLSLGTTD
+169 GLSLGKTD
-177 VAVLAPVF
+177 VAVLAPVY

-213 NLHYDQNINPL
+213 NLHYDKNINPL

-379 STISGTI
+379 STISGTM

-490 SENTIYQDQDPDNI
+490 SENTIYQDQDQDPDNI

-519 PDPIGNTLTFHVTP
+519 PDQFGNTLTFHVTP
-533 NKKTRSLNVR
+533 NKKIRSLNVR

-602 RLVNKVKEGT
+602 RLVNKVKEDT

-636 TYETCVSANG
+636 TYETCVSGYG

-698 HRFIKCDCSN
+698 HRFVKIDCSN

-779 KAGYPGSWI
+779 KAWYPGSWI

-851 DMVSQF
+851 DKVSQF

-906 DQITNWSE
+906 DQITNWSK

-926 LPGRTSARVEIP
+926 LPGKTSARVEIP

-1015 KTYHEGQDIIM
+1015 KTYHEGQDIM

-1055 ARPTIQNSD
+1055 AGPTIQNSD

-1076 AFDHAVAPDFDG
+1076 AFDQTVAPDFDG

-1103 THKVTRTIKFVDQ
+1103 TRKVTRTIKFVDQ
-1116 NGKPIYPDVAQHSIE
+1116 NGKQIYPDVAQHSIE

-1153 DILPQYQVPKIDGYT
+1153 DILPSYQVRKKDGYT

-1175 QATVKYG
+1175 QATVKY
-1182 DPDSAITVTYKANPQ
+1182 
-1197 VIKVNFIDDTTGE
+1197 
-1210 TLNSKPLYGV
+1210 
-1220 SDADANYNTKADI
+1220 
-1233 NNYEKQH
+1233 
-1240 YVLVRDS
+1240 
-1247 SDGQDLIFDHD
+1247 
-1258 DQATQSYDVH
+1258 
-1268 FTHATNPDSRQDT
+1268 
-1281 VTRTITY
+1281 
-1288 TGAGNKTPSAVTQ
+1288 
-1301 SVHFTQAGTKDLVTG
+1301 
-1316 KTKWNDVA
+1316 
-1324 DQNFA
+1324 
-1329 SVGTPEVAGYTPDK
+1329 
-1343 SQVAQATVKYG
+1343 
-1354 DPDSAITVT
+1354 
-1363 YKANPQVIK
+1363 
-1372 VNFIDDTTGETLNSK
+1372 
-1387 PLYGVSDADANYNTK
+1387 
-1402 ADINN
+1402 
-1407 YEKQHY
+1407 
-1413 VLVRDSSD
+1413 
-1421 GQDLIFD
+1421 
-1428 HDDQATQSYDVHFT
+1428 
-1442 HATNPDSRQDTVT
+1442 
-1455 RTITYTGAGNK
+1455 
-1466 TPSAVTQSVHFTQA
+1466 
-1480 GTKDL
+1480 
-1485 VTGKTK
+1485 
-1491 WNDVADQNFASV
+1491 
-1503 GTPEVAGYTPD
+1503 
-1514 KSQVAQATVK
+1514 
-1524 FGDKDTTVTVT
+1524 GDKDTTVTVT
-1535 YAADKQQAKLR
+1535 YAADKQQAKLH

-1614 YDTDDKKDQVFV
+1614 YDTDDKNDQVFV

-1680 KATWTKSQKFAEI
+1680 KATWTKSQKFAEV

-1719 VVRMVTYSKNI
+1719 VVRTVTYSKNI

-1736 TPTDNPVTPKAPE
+1736 TPTDNPVTPTDIPDNPVTPKAPE
-1749 EPQQPATPDDNP
+1749 EPQQPATPDDNL

-1853 KDNKLGILGLLTL
+1853 KGNKLGILGLLTL

>member
-1 MSERK
+1 M
-6 NNYSIRKLTI
+6 
-16 GVASVL
+16 
-22 IGISFFG
+22 
-29 IKADTVQAETSNS
+29 
-42 NESISQESEQTNA
+42 
-55 NTSESAQ
+55 
-62 DETITIKPA
+62 
-71 TTERQNADKSHVA
+71 
-84 ETKLTAVSP
+84 
-93 SNSTTSNVQEDR
+93 QEDR

-150 NSANFQAG
+150 NSADFQAG

-169 GLSLGTTD
+169 GLSLGKTD

-213 NLHYDQNINPL
+213 NLHYDKNINPL

-379 STISGTI
+379 STISGTM

-464 STLDITDANLTVDL
+464 STVDITDANLTVDL

-519 PDPIGNTLTFHVTP
+519 PDQFGNTLTFHVTP
-533 NKKTRSLNVR
+533 NKKIRSLNVR

-597 TTVID
+597 KTVFD

-636 TYETCVSANG
+636 TYETCVSGYG

-698 HRFIKCDCSN
+698 HRFVKIDCSN

-724 APDVQNSTKPTVFF
+724 APDVQNSTKPSVFF
-738 TVADNLKNGNLNDPD
+738 TVADNLKNGNLNEPDD

-768 IDTSKVVYNGS
+768 IDTSKAVYNGS

-829 IINATNNQVANAY
+829 IINATNNQIANAY

-851 DMVSQF
+851 DKVSQF

-886 ALTDLNNAQA
+886 ALTDLDNAQA

-906 DQITNWSE
+906 DQITNWSK

-926 LPGRTSARVEIP
+926 LPAKTSARVEIP

-974 ILPGKPASAKL
+974 ILPGEPASAKL
-985 TVTGQAKVN
+985 TVIGQAKVN

-1015 KTYHEGQDIIM
+1015 KTYPEGQDIM

-1055 ARPTIQNSD
+1055 AGPTIQNSD

-1076 AFDHAVAPDFDG
+1076 AFDQTVAPDFDG

-1116 NGKPIYPDVAQHSIE
+1116 NGKQIYPDVAQHSIE

-1153 DILPQYQVPKIDGYT
+1153 DTLPSTLPSYQVPKKDGYT
-1168 PDKSQVA
+1168 PDKSQVE
-1175 QATVKYG
+1175 QATVKFG
-1182 DPDSAITVTYKANPQ
+1182 DPDSSITVTYKANAQ
-1197 VIKVNFIDDTTGE
+1197 VIKVNFIDDTTGK
-1210 TLNSKPLYGV
+1210 TLDSKSLDGV

-1268 FTHATNPDSRQDT
+1268 FTHDTKPDSRQDT

-1329 SVGTPEVAGYTPDK
+1329 SVGTPEVSGYTPDK
-1343 SQVAQATVKYG
+1343 SQVAQA
-1354 DPDSAITVT
+1354 A
-1363 YKANPQVIK
+1363 
-1372 VNFIDDTTGETLNSK
+1372 
-1387 PLYGVSDADANYNTK
+1387 
-1402 ADINN
+1402 
-1407 YEKQHY
+1407 
-1413 VLVRDSSD
+1413 
-1421 GQDLIFD
+1421 
-1428 HDDQATQSYDVHFT
+1428 
-1442 HATNPDSRQDTVT
+1442 
-1455 RTITYTGAGNK
+1455 
-1466 TPSAVTQSVHFTQA
+1466 
-1480 GTKDL
+1480 
-1485 VTGKTK
+1485 
-1491 WNDVADQNFASV
+1491 
-1503 GTPEVAGYTPD
+1503 
-1514 KSQVAQATVK
+1514 VK

-1535 YAADKQQAKLR
+1535 YAADKQQAKLH

-1614 YDTDDKKDQVFV
+1614 YDTDDKNDQVFV

-1680 KATWTKSQKFAEI
+1680 KATWTKSQKFAEV

-1719 VVRMVTYSKNI
+1719 VVRTVTYSKNI

-1736 TPTDNPVTPKAPE
+1736 TPTDNPDTPTDIPDNPVTPKAPE
-1749 EPQQPATPDDNP
+1749 EPQQPATPDDNL

-1792 RSSTVKPKATATTKR
+1792 RSSIVKPKATATTKR

>member
-1 MSERK
+1 MRERK
-6 NNYSIRKLTI
+6 NHYSIRKLTI

-42 NESISQESEQTNA
+42 SESISQESKPEEKIQQDK
-55 NTSESAQ
+55 TSESAQ
-62 DETITIKPA
+62 DEPSA
-71 TTERQNADKSHVA
+71 TRERQNADG
-84 ETKLTAVSP
+84 P

-150 NSANFQAG
+150 NSADFQAG

-169 GLSLGTTD
+169 GLSLGKTD

-213 NLHYDQNINPL
+213 NLHYDKNINPL

-279 TLGTPLKDFNQVD
+279 TLGTPLKDFNQVN

-312 QSLVL
+312 RSLVL
-317 TPDQLTI
+317 TLDQLTI

-490 SENTIYQDQDPDNI
+490 SENTIYQDQDQDPDNI

-519 PDPIGNTLTFHVTP
+519 PDQFGNTLTFHVTP
-533 NKKTRSLNVR
+533 NKKIRSLNVR

-636 TYETCVSANG
+636 TYETCVSGYG

-698 HRFIKCDCSN
+698 HRFVKIDCSN

-724 APDVQNSTKPTVFF
+724 APDVQNSTKPSVFF
-738 TVADNLKNGNLNDPD
+738 TVADNLKNGKLNEPD

-779 KAGYPGSWI
+779 KASKAWYPGSWI

-829 IINATNNQVANAY
+829 IINATNNQIANAY
-842 QIINIPDSQ
+842 QIINIPDRQ
-851 DMVSQF
+851 DKVSQF

-906 DQITNWSE
+906 DQITNWSK

-926 LPGRTSARVEIP
+926 LPGKTSARVEIP

-974 ILPGKPASAKL
+974 ILPGEPASAKL

-1001 DQGNDHYVD
+1001 DQGNNHYVD

-1015 KTYHEGQDIIM
+1015 KTYHEGQDIM

-1055 ARPTIQNSD
+1055 AGPTIQNSD

-1076 AFDHAVAPDFDG
+1076 AFDQTVAPDFDG

-1116 NGKPIYPDVAQHSIE
+1116 NGKQIYPDVAQHSIE

-1144 IAWAAIPGS
+1144 IAWAEIPGS

-1168 PDKSQVA
+1168 PDESQVA
-1175 QATVKYG
+1175 QATVKFG
-1182 DPDSAITVTYKANPQ
+1182 DPDSAITVTYKANSQ

-1210 TLNSKPLYGV
+1210 TLNSKSLDGI

-1268 FTHATNPDSRQDT
+1268 FTHDTKPDSRQDT

-1324 DQNFA
+1324 DQNFV

-1343 SQVAQATVKYG
+1343 SQVAQATVKY
-1354 DPDSAITVT
+1354 
-1363 YKANPQVIK
+1363 
-1372 VNFIDDTTGETLNSK
+1372 
-1387 PLYGVSDADANYNTK
+1387 
-1402 ADINN
+1402 
-1407 YEKQHY
+1407 
-1413 VLVRDSSD
+1413 
-1421 GQDLIFD
+1421 
-1428 HDDQATQSYDVHFT
+1428 
-1442 HATNPDSRQDTVT
+1442 
-1455 RTITYTGAGNK
+1455 
-1466 TPSAVTQSVHFTQA
+1466 
-1480 GTKDL
+1480 
-1485 VTGKTK
+1485 
-1491 WNDVADQNFASV
+1491 
-1503 GTPEVAGYTPD
+1503 
-1514 KSQVAQATVK
+1514 
-1524 FGDKDTTVTVT
+1524 GDKDTTVTVT

-1680 KATWTKSQKFAEI
+1680 KATWTKSQKFAEV

-1719 VVRMVTYSKNI
+1719 VVRTVTYSKNI

-1736 TPTDNPVTPKAPE
+1736 TPTDNPDTPTDIPDNPVTPKAPE
-1749 EPQQPATPDDNP
+1749 EPQQPATPDDNL

-1792 RSSTVKPKATATTKR
+1792 RSSIVKPKATATTKR

>member
-1 MSERK
+1 MRERK
-6 NNYSIRKLTI
+6 NHYSIRKLTI

-42 NESISQESEQTNA
+42 SESISQESKPEEKIQQDK
-55 NTSESAQ
+55 TSESAQ
-62 DETITIKPA
+62 DEPSA
-71 TTERQNADKSHVA
+71 TRERQNADG
-84 ETKLTAVSP
+84 P

-150 NSANFQAG
+150 NSADFQAG

-169 GLSLGTTD
+169 GLSLGKTD

-213 NLHYDQNINPL
+213 NLHYDKNINPL

-279 TLGTPLKDFNQVD
+279 TLGTPLKDFNQVN

-312 QSLVL
+312 RSLVL

-464 STLDITDANLTVDL
+464 STVDITDANLTVDL

-490 SENTIYQDQDPDNI
+490 SENTIYQDQDQDPDNI

-519 PDPIGNTLTFHVTP
+519 PDQFGNTLTFHVTP
-533 NKKTRSLNVR
+533 NKKIRSLNVR

-560 TYSKTYANGQPVLV
+560 TYSKTYANGKPVLV

-597 TTVID
+597 TTVFD

-636 TYETCVSANG
+636 TYETCVSGYG

-698 HRFIKCDCSN
+698 HRFVKIDCSN

-724 APDVQNSTKPTVFF
+724 APDVQNSTKPSVFF
-738 TVADNLKNGNLNDPD
+738 TVADNLKNGKLNEPD

-779 KAGYPGSWI
+779 KASKAWYPGSWI

-809 TLATQDVHGINP
+809 TSATQDVHGINP

-842 QIINIPDSQ
+842 QIINIPDRQ
-851 DMVSQF
+851 DKVSQF

-906 DQITNWSE
+906 DQITNWSK

-926 LPGRTSARVEIP
+926 LPGKTSARVEIP

-974 ILPGKPASAKL
+974 ILPGEPASAKL
-985 TVTGQAKVN
+985 TVIGQAKVN

-1015 KTYHEGQDIIM
+1015 KTYHEGQDIM

-1055 ARPTIQNSD
+1055 AGPTIQNSD

-1076 AFDHAVAPDFDG
+1076 AFDQTVAPDFDG

-1116 NGKPIYPDVAQHSIE
+1116 NGKQIYPDVAQHSIE

-1153 DILPQYQVPKIDGYT
+1153 DILPQYQVLKKDGYT

-1175 QATVKYG
+1175 KATVKFG
-1182 DPDSAITVTYKANPQ
+1182 DPDSAITVTYKANSQ

-1210 TLNSKPLYGV
+1210 TLDSKSLDGV
-1220 SDADANYNTKADI
+1220 SDADANYNTKVDI

-1268 FTHATNPDSRQDT
+1268 FTHDTKPDSRRDT

-1329 SVGTPEVAGYTPDK
+1329 SVGTPEVSGYTPDK
-1343 SQVAQATVKYG
+1343 SQVAQA
-1354 DPDSAITVT
+1354 A
-1363 YKANPQVIK
+1363 
-1372 VNFIDDTTGETLNSK
+1372 
-1387 PLYGVSDADANYNTK
+1387 
-1402 ADINN
+1402 
-1407 YEKQHY
+1407 
-1413 VLVRDSSD
+1413 
-1421 GQDLIFD
+1421 
-1428 HDDQATQSYDVHFT
+1428 
-1442 HATNPDSRQDTVT
+1442 
-1455 RTITYTGAGNK
+1455 
-1466 TPSAVTQSVHFTQA
+1466 
-1480 GTKDL
+1480 
-1485 VTGKTK
+1485 
-1491 WNDVADQNFASV
+1491 
-1503 GTPEVAGYTPD
+1503 
-1514 KSQVAQATVK
+1514 VK

-1535 YAADKQQAKLR
+1535 YAADKQQAKLH

-1614 YDTDDKKDQVFV
+1614 YDTDDKNDQVFV

-1680 KATWTKSQKFAEI
+1680 KATWTKSQKFAEV

-1719 VVRMVTYSKNI
+1719 VVRTVTYSKNI

-1736 TPTDNPVTPKAPE
+1736 TPTDNPVTPTDIPDNPVTPKAPE
-1749 EPQQPATPDDNP
+1749 EPQQPATPDDNL

-1834 TVVNNKGEKKAE
+1834 TVVNNKGENKAE

>member
-1 MSERK
+1 MRERK
-6 NNYSIRKLTI
+6 NHYSIRKLTI

-42 NESISQESEQTNA
+42 NESISPESKPEEKIQQDK
-55 NTSESAQ
+55 TSESAQ
-62 DETITIKPA
+62 DEPSA
-71 TTERQNADKSHVA
+71 TRERQNADG
-84 ETKLTAVSP
+84 P

-213 NLHYDQNINPL
+213 NLHYDKNINPL

-265 PIINGQEFTTRPAL
+265 LIINGQEFTTRPAL

-379 STISGTI
+379 STISGTM

-490 SENTIYQDQDPDNI
+490 SENTIYQDQDQDPDNI

-519 PDPIGNTLTFHVTP
+519 PDQFGNTLTFHVTP
-533 NKKTRSLNVR
+533 NKKIRSLNVR

-597 TTVID
+597 TTVFD

-636 TYETCVSANG
+636 TYETCVSGYG

-698 HRFIKCDCSN
+698 HRFVKIDCSN

-724 APDVQNSTKPTVFF
+724 APDVQNSTKPSVFF
-738 TVADNLKNGNLNDPD
+738 TVADNLKNGNLKNGNLNDPD

-768 IDTSKVVYNGS
+768 IDTSKTVYNGS
-779 KAGYPGSWI
+779 IGVYSGSWI
-788 INTVEGMSSATMV
+788 INTVEGMLSATMV

-809 TLATQDVHGINP
+809 TSATQDVHGINP

-829 IINATNNQVANAY
+829 IINATNNQIANAY
-842 QIINIPDSQ
+842 QIINIPDRR
-851 DMVSQF
+851 DKVSQF

-886 ALTDLNNAQA
+886 ALTDLDNAQA

-906 DQITNWSE
+906 DQITKITNWSE

-926 LPGRTSARVEIP
+926 LPARTSARVEIP

-949 KSISVSSAIFSENKA
+949 KSIRVSSAIFSENKA

-974 ILPGKPASAKL
+974 ILPGAATSAKL

-1055 ARPTIQNSD
+1055 AGPTTIQNSD

-1076 AFDHAVAPDFDG
+1076 AFDQTVAPDFDG
-1088 DTLIYEGAFAKPVTD
+1088 DTLIYEGAFAKLVTD

-1116 NGKPIYPDVAQHSIE
+1116 NGKQIYPDFAQHSIE

-1153 DILPQYQVPKIDGYT
+1153 DILFPHPVPKIPGYT
-1168 PDKSQVA
+1168 PDKSQVE
-1175 QATVKYG
+1175 QATVKFG
-1182 DPDSAITVTYKANPQ
+1182 DPDSSITVTYKANAQ
-1197 VIKVNFIDDTTGE
+1197 VIKVNFIDDITGK
-1210 TLNSKPLYGV
+1210 TLDSKSLDGV
-1220 SDADANYNTKADI
+1220 SDADANYNTKVDI

-1240 YVLVRDS
+1240 YVLVSDS

-1268 FTHATNPDSRQDT
+1268 FTHDTNPDSRQDT

-1343 SQVAQATVKYG
+1343 SQVAQATVKY
-1354 DPDSAITVT
+1354 
-1363 YKANPQVIK
+1363 
-1372 VNFIDDTTGETLNSK
+1372 
-1387 PLYGVSDADANYNTK
+1387 
-1402 ADINN
+1402 
-1407 YEKQHY
+1407 
-1413 VLVRDSSD
+1413 
-1421 GQDLIFD
+1421 
-1428 HDDQATQSYDVHFT
+1428 
-1442 HATNPDSRQDTVT
+1442 
-1455 RTITYTGAGNK
+1455 
-1466 TPSAVTQSVHFTQA
+1466 
-1480 GTKDL
+1480 
-1485 VTGKTK
+1485 
-1491 WNDVADQNFASV
+1491 
-1503 GTPEVAGYTPD
+1503 
-1514 KSQVAQATVK
+1514 
-1524 FGDKDTTVTVT
+1524 GDKDTTVTVT

-1602 AGADLSAVQYGK
+1602 AGADLSAVQYGR

-1680 KATWTKSQKFAEI
+1680 KATWTKSQKFAEV

-1719 VVRMVTYSKNI
+1719 VVRTVTYSKNI

-1792 RSSTVKPKATATTKR
+1792 RSSTVKPKATAITKR

>member
-1 MSERK
+1 MRERK
-6 NNYSIRKLTI
+6 NHYSIRKLTI

-42 NESISQESEQTNA
+42 SESISQESKTEEKIQQDK
-55 NTSESAQ
+55 TSESAQ
-62 DETITIKPA
+62 DEPSA
-71 TTERQNADKSHVA
+71 TRERQNADG
-84 ETKLTAVSP
+84 P

-150 NSANFQAG
+150 NSADFQAG

-169 GLSLGTTD
+169 GLSLGKTD

-213 NLHYDQNINPL
+213 NLHYDKNINPL

-279 TLGTPLKDFNQVD
+279 TLGTPLKDFNQVN

-312 QSLVL
+312 RSLVL

-427 YTAHDKDNPGKDTS
+427 YTAHDKDNPGKDTR
-441 GVMVVDGK
+441 GVIVVDGK

-464 STLDITDANLTVDL
+464 STVDITDANLTVDL

-519 PDPIGNTLTFHVTP
+519 PDQFGNTLTFHVTS
-533 NKKTRSLNVR
+533 NKKIRSLNVR

-560 TYSKTYANGQPVLV
+560 TYSKTYANGKPVLV

-636 TYETCVSANG
+636 TYETCVSGYG

-698 HRFIKCDCSN
+698 HRFVKIDCSN

-724 APDVQNSTKPTVFF
+724 APDVQNSTKPSVFF
-738 TVADNLKNGNLNDPD
+738 TVADNLKNGKLNEPD

-779 KAGYPGSWI
+779 KASKAWYPGSWI

-829 IINATNNQVANAY
+829 IINATNNQIANAY

-851 DMVSQF
+851 DKVSQF

-906 DQITNWSE
+906 DQITNWSK

-926 LPGRTSARVEIP
+926 LPGKTSARVEIP

-974 ILPGKPASAKL
+974 ILPGEPASAKL
-985 TVTGQAKVN
+985 TVIGQAKVN

-1015 KTYHEGQDIIM
+1015 KTYPEGQDIM

-1055 ARPTIQNSD
+1055 AGPTIQNSD

-1076 AFDHAVAPDFDG
+1076 AFDQTVAPDFDG

-1116 NGKPIYPDVAQHSIE
+1116 NGKQIYPDVAQHSIE

-1153 DILPQYQVPKIDGYT
+1153 DILPQYQVLKKDGYT

-1175 QATVKYG
+1175 KATVKFG
-1182 DPDSAITVTYKANPQ
+1182 DPDSAITVTYKANSQ

-1210 TLNSKPLYGV
+1210 TLDSKSLDGV
-1220 SDADANYNTKADI
+1220 SDADANYNTKVDI

-1240 YVLVRDS
+1240 YVLVSDS
-1247 SDGQDLIFDHD
+1247 SDGKDLIFDHD

-1268 FTHATNPDSRQDT
+1268 FTHDTNPDSRQDT

-1329 SVGTPEVAGYTPDK
+1329 SVGTPEVSGYTPDK
-1343 SQVAQATVKYG
+1343 SQVAQA
-1354 DPDSAITVT
+1354 A
-1363 YKANPQVIK
+1363 
-1372 VNFIDDTTGETLNSK
+1372 
-1387 PLYGVSDADANYNTK
+1387 
-1402 ADINN
+1402 
-1407 YEKQHY
+1407 
-1413 VLVRDSSD
+1413 
-1421 GQDLIFD
+1421 
-1428 HDDQATQSYDVHFT
+1428 
-1442 HATNPDSRQDTVT
+1442 
-1455 RTITYTGAGNK
+1455 
-1466 TPSAVTQSVHFTQA
+1466 
-1480 GTKDL
+1480 
-1485 VTGKTK
+1485 
-1491 WNDVADQNFASV
+1491 
-1503 GTPEVAGYTPD
+1503 
-1514 KSQVAQATVK
+1514 VK

-1535 YAADKQQAKLR
+1535 YAADKQQAKLH

-1614 YDTDDKKDQVFV
+1614 YDTDDKNDQVFV

-1665 VFTKTGTKDLVTGEE
+1665 VFTKIGTKDLVTGEE
-1680 KATWTKSQKFAEI
+1680 KATWTKSQKFAEV

-1719 VVRMVTYSKNI
+1719 VVRTVTYSKNI

-1736 TPTDNPVTPKAPE
+1736 TPTDNPVTPTDIPDNPVTPKAPE
-1749 EPQQPATPDDNP
+1749 EPQQPATPDDNL

-1881 D
+1881 DQTVQVKFEY

>member
-1 MSERK
+1 MRERK
-6 NNYSIRKLTI
+6 NHYSIRKLTI

-42 NESISQESEQTNA
+42 NESISQESKPEENRQQTNA
-55 NTSESAQ
+55 NTSEPAQ
-62 DETITIKPA
+62 DEPSAIR
-71 TTERQNADKSHVA
+71 ERQNADG
-84 ETKLTAVSP
+84 P

-150 NSANFQAG
+150 NSADFQAG

-169 GLSLGTTD
+169 GLSLGKTD

-297 DKNYKLTNITLNDED
+297 DKNYKLTNITLNDKD

-420 TVNYLTE
+420 TVNYLKE

-449 TSSTTDMHYFTLSNQ
+449 ASSTTDMHYFTLSNQ

-490 SENTIYQDQDPDNI
+490 SENTIYQDQDPDPDNI

-519 PDPIGNTLTFHVTP
+519 PHQFGNTLTFHVTP
-533 NKKTRSLNVR
+533 NKKIRSLNVR
-543 IAQWNPDVEY
+543 IAKWNPDVEY

-560 TYSKTYANGQPVLV
+560 TYSKTYANGKPVLV

-597 TTVID
+597 TTVFD

-636 TYETCVSANG
+636 TYETCVSNNG

-698 HRFIKCDCSN
+698 HRFVKIDCSN

-724 APDVQNSTKPTVFF
+724 APDVQNSTKPSVFF
-738 TVADNLKNGNLNDPD
+738 TVADNLKNGKLNEPDD

-768 IDTSKVVYNGS
+768 IDTSKAVYNGS

-851 DMVSQF
+851 DKVSQF

-906 DQITNWSE
+906 DQINNNWSE

-926 LPGRTSARVEIP
+926 LPARTSARVEIP

-974 ILPGKPASAKL
+974 ILPGAATSAKL

-1015 KTYHEGQDIIM
+1015 KTYNEGQDIM
-1026 KPEDFMTKNSDLTDA
+1026 KPEEFMTKNSDLTDA

-1055 ARPTIQNSD
+1055 AGPTIQNSD
-1064 AQYAAGYQNGTA
+1064 VQYAAGYQNGKA
-1076 AFDHAVAPDFDG
+1076 AFDQTVAPDFDG
-1088 DTLIYEGAFAKPVTD
+1088 DTLIYEGAFAKLVTD

-1116 NGKPIYPDVAQHSIE
+1116 NGKQIYPDFAQHSIE

-1153 DILPQYQVPKIDGYT
+1153 DILFPHPVPKIPGYT
-1168 PDKSQVA
+1168 PDKSQVE
-1175 QATVKYG
+1175 QATVKFG
-1182 DPDSAITVTYKANPQ
+1182 DPDSSITVTYKANAQ
-1197 VIKVNFIDDTTGE
+1197 VIKVNFIDDITGK
-1210 TLNSKPLYGV
+1210 TLDSKSLDGV
-1220 SDADANYNTKADI
+1220 SDADANYNTKVDI

-1240 YVLVRDS
+1240 YVLVSDS
-1247 SDGQDLIFDHD
+1247 SDGKDLIFDHD
-1258 DQATQSYDVH
+1258 DQAMQSYDVH
-1268 FTHATNPDSRQDT
+1268 FTHDTNPDSRQDT

-1329 SVGTPEVAGYTPDK
+1329 SVGTPEVAGYTPDT
-1343 SQVAQATVKYG
+1343 SQVAQAV
-1354 DPDSAITVT
+1354 
-1363 YKANPQVIK
+1363 
-1372 VNFIDDTTGETLNSK
+1372 
-1387 PLYGVSDADANYNTK
+1387 
-1402 ADINN
+1402 
-1407 YEKQHY
+1407 
-1413 VLVRDSSD
+1413 
-1421 GQDLIFD
+1421 
-1428 HDDQATQSYDVHFT
+1428 
-1442 HATNPDSRQDTVT
+1442 
-1455 RTITYTGAGNK
+1455 
-1466 TPSAVTQSVHFTQA
+1466 
-1480 GTKDL
+1480 
-1485 VTGKTK
+1485 
-1491 WNDVADQNFASV
+1491 
-1503 GTPEVAGYTPD
+1503 
-1514 KSQVAQATVK
+1514 VK

-1535 YAADKQQAKLR
+1535 YAADKQQAKLH

-1602 AGADLSAVQYGK
+1602 AGADLSAVQYGR
-1614 YDTDDKKDQVFV
+1614 YDTDDKKDQFFV

-1680 KATWTKSQKFAEI
+1680 KATWTKSQKFAEV

-1719 VVRMVTYSKNI
+1719 VVRTVTYSKNI

-1792 RSSTVKPKATATTKR
+1792 RSSTVKPKATAITKR

-1834 TVVNNKGEKKAE
+1834 TVVNNKGENKAE

>member
-1 MSERK
+1 MRERK
-6 NNYSIRKLTI
+6 NHYSIRKLTI

-42 NESISQESEQTNA
+42 NESISQESEQTKTNA

-62 DETITIKPA
+62 DETITPA
-71 TTERQNADKSHVA
+71 TTEGQNAGKSQVVEA
-84 ETKLTAVSP
+84 KADDSP

-110 NRDKIGKE
+110 NRDKIGKK

-150 NSANFQAG
+150 NSADFQAG

-213 NLHYDQNINPL
+213 NLHYDKNINPL

-337 QITSLLK
+337 QITSLSK

-353 ITGHFDIPASDFVNK
+353 ITGHFDVPASDFVNK

-449 TSSTTDMHYFTLSNQ
+449 ASSTTDMHYFTLSNQ

-478 PDGYNVPATLTL
+478 PDGYNVPETLTL
-490 SENTIYQDQDPDNI
+490 SENTIYQDQDQDPDNI

-519 PDPIGNTLTFHVTP
+519 PDQFGNTLTFHVTP
-533 NKKTRSLNVR
+533 NKKIRSLNVR

-597 TTVID
+597 TTVFD

-612 FTAVYPFLP
+612 FTAVYPAH
-621 NQTSTV
+621 QTSTV
-627 PGEKNAGSL
+627 PGEKNAGTM
-636 TYETCVSANG
+636 TYETCVSDYG

-779 KAGYPGSWI
+779 KAWYPGSWI

-842 QIINIPDSQ
+842 QIINSPDSR
-851 DMVSQF
+851 DKVSQF

-886 ALTDLNNAQA
+886 ALTDLDNAQA

-906 DQITNWSE
+906 DHITDWSE

-926 LPGRTSARVEIP
+926 LPAKTSARVEIP
-938 LVDKDIYQHVG
+938 LVDKYIYEHVG

-974 ILPGKPASAKL
+974 ILPGEPASAKL
-985 TVTGQAKVN
+985 TVIGQAKVN

-1015 KTYHEGQDIIM
+1015 KTYHEGKDIM
-1026 KPEDFMTKNSDLTDA
+1026 KPEEFMTKNSDLTDA

-1055 ARPTIQNSD
+1055 KGPTIQNSD
-1064 AQYAAGYQNGTA
+1064 AQYAAGYQNGKA
-1076 AFDHAVAPDFDG
+1076 AFDQTVAPDFDG

-1116 NGKPIYPDVAQHSIE
+1116 NGKQIYPDVAQHSIE

-1144 IAWAAIPGS
+1144 IAWAAIPRS
-1153 DILPQYQVPKIDGYT
+1153 YTLDSYQVPKIDGYT
-1168 PDKSQVA
+1168 PDKSQVE

-1182 DPDSAITVTYKANPQ
+1182 DPDSAITVTYKANAQ
-1197 VIKVNFIDDTTGE
+1197 VIKVNFIDDITGK
-1210 TLNSKPLYGV
+1210 TLDSKSLDGV

-1268 FTHATNPDSRQDT
+1268 FTHDTKPDSRQDT

-1329 SVGTPEVAGYTPDK
+1329 SVGTPEVSGYTPDK
-1343 SQVAQATVKYG
+1343 SQVAQATVKY
-1354 DPDSAITVT
+1354 
-1363 YKANPQVIK
+1363 
-1372 VNFIDDTTGETLNSK
+1372 
-1387 PLYGVSDADANYNTK
+1387 
-1402 ADINN
+1402 
-1407 YEKQHY
+1407 
-1413 VLVRDSSD
+1413 
-1421 GQDLIFD
+1421 
-1428 HDDQATQSYDVHFT
+1428 
-1442 HATNPDSRQDTVT
+1442 
-1455 RTITYTGAGNK
+1455 
-1466 TPSAVTQSVHFTQA
+1466 
-1480 GTKDL
+1480 
-1485 VTGKTK
+1485 
-1491 WNDVADQNFASV
+1491 
-1503 GTPEVAGYTPD
+1503 
-1514 KSQVAQATVK
+1514 
-1524 FGDKDTTVTVT
+1524 GDKDTTVTVT
-1535 YAADKQQAKLR
+1535 YAADKQQAKLH

-1680 KATWTKSQKFAEI
+1680 KATWTKSQKFAEV

-1719 VVRMVTYSKNI
+1719 VVRTVTYSKNI

-1736 TPTDNPVTPKAPE
+1736 TPTDNPDTPTDIPDNPVTPKAPE

-1761 DVVRPHSDNSPQK
+1761 DVVRPHSDNSPPK

>member
-1 MSERK
+1 MRERE
-6 NNYSIRKLTI
+6 NHYSIRKLTI

-42 NESISQESEQTNA
+42 NESISQESEQTKTNA

-62 DETITIKPA
+62 DETITPA
-71 TTERQNADKSHVA
+71 TTEGQNADG
-84 ETKLTAVSP
+84 P

-150 NSANFQAG
+150 NSADFQAG

-169 GLSLGTTD
+169 GLSLGKTD

-213 NLHYDQNINPL
+213 NLHYDKNINPL

-279 TLGTPLKDFNQVD
+279 TLGTPLKDFNQVN

-312 QSLVL
+312 RSLVL

-420 TVNYLTE
+420 TVNYLKE

-490 SENTIYQDQDPDNI
+490 SENTIYQDQDQDPDNI

-519 PDPIGNTLTFHVTP
+519 PDQFGNTLTFHVTP
-533 NKKTRSLNVR
+533 NKKIRSLNVR

-597 TTVID
+597 TTVFD

-636 TYETCVSANG
+636 TYEICVSGYG

-698 HRFIKCDCSN
+698 HRFVKIDCSN

-724 APDVQNSTKPTVFF
+724 APDVQNSTKPSVFF
-738 TVADNLKNGNLNDPD
+738 TVADNLKNGNLNEPDD

-768 IDTSKVVYNGS
+768 IDTSKAVYNGS

-829 IINATNNQVANAY
+829 IINATNNQIANAY
-842 QIINIPDSQ
+842 QIINIPDRQ
-851 DMVSQF
+851 DKVSQF

-906 DQITNWSE
+906 DQITNWSK

-926 LPGRTSARVEIP
+926 LPGKTSARVEIP

-1001 DQGNDHYVD
+1001 DQGNNHYVD

-1015 KTYHEGQDIIM
+1015 KTYHEGQDIM

-1055 ARPTIQNSD
+1055 AGPTIQNSD

-1076 AFDHAVAPDFDG
+1076 AFDQTVVPDFDG

-1116 NGKPIYPDVAQHSIE
+1116 NGKQIYPDVAQHSIE

-1144 IAWAAIPGS
+1144 IAWAEIPGS

-1168 PDKSQVA
+1168 PDESQVA
-1175 QATVKYG
+1175 QATVKFG
-1182 DPDSAITVTYKANPQ
+1182 DPDSAITVTYKANSQ

-1210 TLNSKPLYGV
+1210 TLNSKSLDGI

-1268 FTHATNPDSRQDT
+1268 FTHDTKPDSRQDT

-1324 DQNFA
+1324 DQNFV

-1354 DPDSAITVT
+1354 D
-1363 YKANPQVIK
+1363 
-1372 VNFIDDTTGETLNSK
+1372 
-1387 PLYGVSDADANYNTK
+1387 
-1402 ADINN
+1402 
-1407 YEKQHY
+1407 
-1413 VLVRDSSD
+1413 
-1421 GQDLIFD
+1421 
-1428 HDDQATQSYDVHFT
+1428 
-1442 HATNPDSRQDTVT
+1442 
-1455 RTITYTGAGNK
+1455 
-1466 TPSAVTQSVHFTQA
+1466 
-1480 GTKDL
+1480 
-1485 VTGKTK
+1485 
-1491 WNDVADQNFASV
+1491 
-1503 GTPEVAGYTPD
+1503 
-1514 KSQVAQATVK
+1514 
-1524 FGDKDTTVTVT
+1524 KDTTVTVT
-1535 YAADKQQAKLR
+1535 YVADKQQAKLR

-1567 TDGQV
+1567 TDAQV

-1680 KATWTKSQKFAEI
+1680 KATWTKSQKFAEV

-1719 VVRMVTYSKNI
+1719 VVRTVTYSKNI

-1736 TPTDNPVTPKAPE
+1736 TPTDNPDTPTDIPDNPVTPKAPE
-1749 EPQQPATPDDNP
+1749 EPQQPATPDDNL

-1825 KAVVNSTST
+1825 KAVVNSTSM

>member
-1 MSERK
+1 MRERK
-6 NNYSIRKLTI
+6 NHYSIRKLTI

-29 IKADTVQAETSNS
+29 IKADTVQAETGNS

-71 TTERQNADKSHVA
+71 TTERQDADKPLVVEAKAAKTDLNSNSLYAARTVKQDSESKVKTPVTETQ
-84 ETKLTAVSP
+84 ETKLTADGP

-150 NSANFQAG
+150 NSADFQAG

-169 GLSLGTTD
+169 GLSLGKND

-213 NLHYDQNINPL
+213 NLHYDKNINPL

-420 TVNYLTE
+420 TVNYLKE

-464 STLDITDANLTVDL
+464 STLDIKDANLTVDL

-490 SENTIYQDQDPDNI
+490 SENTIYQDQDQNPDNI

-519 PDPIGNTLTFHVTP
+519 PDQFGNTLTFHVTP
-533 NKKTRSLNVR
+533 NKKIRSLNVR
-543 IAQWNPDVEY
+543 IAKWNPDVEY

-597 TTVID
+597 KTVFD

-636 TYETCVSANG
+636 TYETCVSSGYG

-698 HRFIKCDCSN
+698 HRFVKIDCSN

-724 APDVQNSTKPTVFF
+724 APDVQNSTKPSVFF
-738 TVADNLKNGNLNDPD
+738 TVADNLKNGNLNELDD

-779 KAGYPGSWI
+779 KAWYPGSWI

-842 QIINIPDSQ
+842 QIINIPDRR
-851 DMVSQF
+851 DKVSQF

-906 DQITNWSE
+906 DQINNNWSE

-926 LPGRTSARVEIP
+926 LPGKTSARVEIP

-974 ILPGKPASAKL
+974 ILPGAATSAKL

-1015 KTYHEGQDIIM
+1015 KTYHEGQDIM
-1026 KPEDFMTKNSDLTDA
+1026 KPEDFMTKNNDLTDA

-1055 ARPTIQNSD
+1055 AGPTIQNSD

-1076 AFDHAVAPDFDG
+1076 AFDQTVAPDFDG

-1116 NGKPIYPDVAQHSIE
+1116 NGKQIYPDVAQHSIE
-1131 FTRSGFEDPFTHK
+1131 FTGSGFEDPFTHK

-1153 DILPQYQVPKIDGYT
+1153 DILPSYQVPKKDGYT

-1175 QATVKYG
+1175 QAAVKFG
-1182 DPDSAITVTYKANPQ
+1182 DPDSSITVTYKANSQ

-1210 TLNSKPLYGV
+1210 TLNSKSLDGV
-1220 SDADANYNTKADI
+1220 SDEDANYNTKADI

-1240 YVLVRDS
+1240 YVLVSDS

-1258 DQATQSYDVH
+1258 DQAMQSYYVH
-1268 FTHATNPDSRQDT
+1268 FTHDTNPDSRQDT

-1343 SQVAQATVKYG
+1343 SQVEQA
-1354 DPDSAITVT
+1354 A
-1363 YKANPQVIK
+1363 
-1372 VNFIDDTTGETLNSK
+1372 
-1387 PLYGVSDADANYNTK
+1387 
-1402 ADINN
+1402 
-1407 YEKQHY
+1407 
-1413 VLVRDSSD
+1413 
-1421 GQDLIFD
+1421 
-1428 HDDQATQSYDVHFT
+1428 
-1442 HATNPDSRQDTVT
+1442 
-1455 RTITYTGAGNK
+1455 
-1466 TPSAVTQSVHFTQA
+1466 
-1480 GTKDL
+1480 
-1485 VTGKTK
+1485 
-1491 WNDVADQNFASV
+1491 
-1503 GTPEVAGYTPD
+1503 
-1514 KSQVAQATVK
+1514 VK

-1535 YAADKQQAKLR
+1535 YAADKQQAKLH

-1585 NFVNVTKGA
+1585 NFFNVTKGA

-1602 AGADLSAVQYGK
+1602 ASADLSAVQYGK

-1680 KATWTKSQKFAEI
+1680 KATWTKSQKFAEV

-1719 VVRMVTYSKNI
+1719 VVRTVTYSKNI

-1761 DVVRPHSDNSPQK
+1761 DVVRPHSGNSPQK

>member
-1 MSERK
+1 MRERK
-6 NNYSIRKLTI
+6 NHYSIRKLTI

-42 NESISQESEQTNA
+42 NEPISKESKPEEKTNA
-55 NTSESAQ
+55 NTSELAQ
-62 DETITIKPA
+62 DEPSAIR
-71 TTERQNADKSHVA
+71 ERQNADG
-84 ETKLTAVSP
+84 P

-150 NSANFQAG
+150 NSADFQAG

-169 GLSLGTTD
+169 GLSLGKTD

-213 NLHYDQNINPL
+213 NLHYDKNINPL

-265 PIINGQEFTTRPAL
+265 TIINGQEFTTRPAL

-420 TVNYLTE
+420 TVNYLKE

-464 STLDITDANLTVDL
+464 STVDITDANLTVDL

-519 PDPIGNTLTFHVTP
+519 PDQFGNTLTFHVTP
-533 NKKTRSLNVR
+533 NKKIRSLNVR

-597 TTVID
+597 TTVFD

-636 TYETCVSANG
+636 TYETCVSGYG

-698 HRFIKCDCSN
+698 HRFVKIDCSN

-738 TVADNLKNGNLNDPD
+738 TVADNLKNDNLKNGNLNDPD

-768 IDTSKVVYNGS
+768 IDTSKAVYNGS

-829 IINATNNQVANAY
+829 IINATNNQIANAY

-851 DMVSQF
+851 DKVSQF

-872 GTDLSSAGELLYST
+872 GMDLSSAGELLYST
-886 ALTDLNNAQA
+886 ALTDLDNAQA

-906 DQITNWSE
+906 DQITNWSK

-926 LPGRTSARVEIP
+926 LPGKTSARVEIP

-974 ILPGKPASAKL
+974 ILPGEPASAKL
-985 TVTGQAKVN
+985 TVIGQAKVN

-1015 KTYHEGQDIIM
+1015 KTYHEGQDIM
-1026 KPEDFMTKNSDLTDA
+1026 KPEEFMTKNSDLTDA

-1055 ARPTIQNSD
+1055 AGPNIQNSD
-1064 AQYAAGYQNGTA
+1064 AKYAAGYQNGTA
-1076 AFDHAVAPDFDG
+1076 AFDQTVAPDFDG

-1103 THKVTRTIKFVDQ
+1103 TRKVTRTIKFVDQ
-1116 NGKPIYPDVAQHSIE
+1116 NGKQIYPDVAQHSIE

-1153 DILPQYQVPKIDGYT
+1153 DTLTSTLHSYQVPKKDGYT
-1168 PDKSQVA
+1168 PDKSQV
-1175 QATVKYG
+1175 
-1182 DPDSAITVTYKANPQ
+1182 
-1197 VIKVNFIDDTTGE
+1197 E
-1210 TLNSKPLYGV
+1210 
-1220 SDADANYNTKADI
+1220 
-1233 NNYEKQH
+1233 
-1240 YVLVRDS
+1240 
-1247 SDGQDLIFDHD
+1247 
-1258 DQATQSYDVH
+1258 
-1268 FTHATNPDSRQDT
+1268 
-1281 VTRTITY
+1281 
-1288 TGAGNKTPSAVTQ
+1288 
-1301 SVHFTQAGTKDLVTG
+1301 
-1316 KTKWNDVA
+1316 
-1324 DQNFA
+1324 
-1329 SVGTPEVAGYTPDK
+1329 
-1343 SQVAQATVKYG
+1343 
-1354 DPDSAITVT
+1354 
-1363 YKANPQVIK
+1363 
-1372 VNFIDDTTGETLNSK
+1372 
-1387 PLYGVSDADANYNTK
+1387 
-1402 ADINN
+1402 
-1407 YEKQHY
+1407 
-1413 VLVRDSSD
+1413 
-1421 GQDLIFD
+1421 
-1428 HDDQATQSYDVHFT
+1428 
-1442 HATNPDSRQDTVT
+1442 
-1455 RTITYTGAGNK
+1455 
-1466 TPSAVTQSVHFTQA
+1466 
-1480 GTKDL
+1480 
-1485 VTGKTK
+1485 
-1491 WNDVADQNFASV
+1491 
-1503 GTPEVAGYTPD
+1503 
-1514 KSQVAQATVK
+1514 QATVK

-1535 YAADKQQAKLR
+1535 YAADKQQAKLH

-1614 YDTDDKKDQVFV
+1614 YDTDDKNDQVFV

-1665 VFTKTGTKDLVTGEE
+1665 VFTKIGTKDLVTGEE
-1680 KATWTKSQKFAEI
+1680 KATWTKSQKFAEV

-1707 VPAVEVAHGDND
+1707 VPAVEVAHGDNND
-1719 VVRMVTYSKNI
+1719 VVRTVTYSKNI

-1853 KDNKLGILGLLTL
+1853 KGNKLGILGLLTL

>member
-1 MSERK
+1 MRERK
-6 NNYSIRKLTI
+6 NHYSIRKLTI

-42 NESISQESEQTNA
+42 SESISQESKTEEKIQQDK
-55 NTSESAQ
+55 TSESAQ
-62 DETITIKPA
+62 DEPSA
-71 TTERQNADKSHVA
+71 TRERQNADG
-84 ETKLTAVSP
+84 P

-150 NSANFQAG
+150 NSADFQAG

-169 GLSLGTTD
+169 GLSLGKTD

-213 NLHYDQNINPL
+213 NLHYDKNINPL

-279 TLGTPLKDFNQVD
+279 TLGTPLKDFNQVN

-312 QSLVL
+312 RSLVL

-427 YTAHDKDNPGKDTS
+427 YTAHDKDNPGKDTR
-441 GVMVVDGK
+441 GVIVVDGK

-464 STLDITDANLTVDL
+464 STVDITDANLTVDL

-519 PDPIGNTLTFHVTP
+519 PDQFGNTLTFHVTS
-533 NKKTRSLNVR
+533 NKKIRSLNVR

-560 TYSKTYANGQPVLV
+560 TYSKTYANGKPVLV

-636 TYETCVSANG
+636 TYETCVSGYG

-698 HRFIKCDCSN
+698 HRFVKIDCSN

-724 APDVQNSTKPTVFF
+724 APDVQNSTKPSVFF
-738 TVADNLKNGNLNDPD
+738 TVADNLKNGKLNEPD

-779 KAGYPGSWI
+779 KASKAWYPGSWI

-829 IINATNNQVANAY
+829 IINATNNQIANAY

-851 DMVSQF
+851 DKVSQF

-906 DQITNWSE
+906 DQITNWSK

-926 LPGRTSARVEIP
+926 LPGKTSARVEIP

-974 ILPGKPASAKL
+974 ILPGEPASAKL
-985 TVTGQAKVN
+985 TVIGQAKVN

-1015 KTYHEGQDIIM
+1015 KTYPEGQDIM

-1055 ARPTIQNSD
+1055 AGPTIQNSD

-1076 AFDHAVAPDFDG
+1076 AFDQTVAPDFDG

-1116 NGKPIYPDVAQHSIE
+1116 NGKQIYPDVAQHSIE

-1153 DILPQYQVPKIDGYT
+1153 DILPQYQVLKKDGYT

-1175 QATVKYG
+1175 KATVKFG
-1182 DPDSAITVTYKANPQ
+1182 DPDSAITVTYKANSQ

-1210 TLNSKPLYGV
+1210 TLDSKSLDGV
-1220 SDADANYNTKADI
+1220 SDADANYNTKVDI

-1240 YVLVRDS
+1240 YVLVSDS
-1247 SDGQDLIFDHD
+1247 SDGKDLIFDHD

-1268 FTHATNPDSRQDT
+1268 FTHDTNPDSRQDT

-1329 SVGTPEVAGYTPDK
+1329 SVGTPEVSGYTPDK
-1343 SQVAQATVKYG
+1343 SQVAQA
-1354 DPDSAITVT
+1354 A
-1363 YKANPQVIK
+1363 
-1372 VNFIDDTTGETLNSK
+1372 
-1387 PLYGVSDADANYNTK
+1387 
-1402 ADINN
+1402 
-1407 YEKQHY
+1407 
-1413 VLVRDSSD
+1413 
-1421 GQDLIFD
+1421 
-1428 HDDQATQSYDVHFT
+1428 
-1442 HATNPDSRQDTVT
+1442 
-1455 RTITYTGAGNK
+1455 
-1466 TPSAVTQSVHFTQA
+1466 
-1480 GTKDL
+1480 
-1485 VTGKTK
+1485 
-1491 WNDVADQNFASV
+1491 
-1503 GTPEVAGYTPD
+1503 
-1514 KSQVAQATVK
+1514 VK

-1535 YAADKQQAKLR
+1535 YAADKQQAKLH

-1614 YDTDDKKDQVFV
+1614 YDTDDKNDQVFV

-1665 VFTKTGTKDLVTGEE
+1665 VFTKIGTKDLVTGEE
-1680 KATWTKSQKFAEI
+1680 KATWTKSQKFAEV

-1719 VVRMVTYSKNI
+1719 VVRTVTYSKNI

-1736 TPTDNPVTPKAPE
+1736 TPTDNPVTPTDIPDNPVTPKAPE
-1749 EPQQPATPDDNP
+1749 EPQQPATPDDNL

>member
-1 MSERK
+1 MRERK
-6 NNYSIRKLTI
+6 NHYSIRKLTI

-42 NESISQESEQTNA
+42 NEPISKESKPEEKTNA
-55 NTSESAQ
+55 NTSELAQ
-62 DETITIKPA
+62 DEPSAIR
-71 TTERQNADKSHVA
+71 ERQNADG
-84 ETKLTAVSP
+84 P

-150 NSANFQAG
+150 NSADFQAG

-169 GLSLGTTD
+169 GLSLGKTD

-213 NLHYDQNINPL
+213 NLHYDKNINPL

-265 PIINGQEFTTRPAL
+265 TIINGQEFTTRPAL

-420 TVNYLTE
+420 TVNYLKE

-464 STLDITDANLTVDL
+464 STVDITDANLTVDL

-490 SENTIYQDQDPDNI
+490 SENTIYQDQDQDPDNI

-519 PDPIGNTLTFHVTP
+519 PDQFGNTLTFHVTP
-533 NKKTRSLNVR
+533 NKKIRSLNVR
-543 IAQWNPDVEY
+543 IAKWNPDVEY

-597 TTVID
+597 TTVFD

-636 TYETCVSANG
+636 TYETCVSGYG

-698 HRFIKCDCSN
+698 HRFVKIDCSN

-738 TVADNLKNGNLNDPD
+738 TVADNLKNDNLKNGNLNDPD

-768 IDTSKVVYNGS
+768 IDTSKAVYNGS

-851 DMVSQF
+851 DKVSQF

-872 GTDLSSAGELLYST
+872 GMDLSSAGELLYST
-886 ALTDLNNAQA
+886 ALTDLDNAQA

-906 DQITNWSE
+906 DQITDWSE

-926 LPGRTSARVEIP
+926 LPAKTSARVEIP

-974 ILPGKPASAKL
+974 ILPGEPASAKL
-985 TVTGQAKVN
+985 TVIGQAKVN

-1015 KTYHEGQDIIM
+1015 KTYHEGQDIM
-1026 KPEDFMTKNSDLTDA
+1026 KPEEFMTKNSDLTDA

-1055 ARPTIQNSD
+1055 AGPNIQNSD
-1064 AQYAAGYQNGTA
+1064 AKYAAGYQNGTA
-1076 AFDHAVAPDFDG
+1076 AFDQTVAPDFDG

-1103 THKVTRTIKFVDQ
+1103 TRKVTRTIKFVDQ
-1116 NGKPIYPDVAQHSIE
+1116 NGKQIYPDVAQHSIE

-1153 DILPQYQVPKIDGYT
+1153 DTLPSTLPSYQVLKKDGYT
-1168 PDKSQVA
+1168 PDKSQVE
-1175 QATVKYG
+1175 QATVKFG
-1182 DPDSAITVTYKANPQ
+1182 DPDSSITVTYKANAQ
-1197 VIKVNFIDDTTGE
+1197 VIKVNFIDDTTGK
-1210 TLNSKPLYGV
+1210 TLDSKSLDGV
-1220 SDADANYNTKADI
+1220 SDADANYNTKVDI

-1240 YVLVRDS
+1240 YVLVSDS
-1247 SDGQDLIFDHD
+1247 SDGKDLIFDHD

-1268 FTHATNPDSRQDT
+1268 FTHDTNPDSRQDT

-1329 SVGTPEVAGYTPDK
+1329 SVGTPEVSGYTPDK
-1343 SQVAQATVKYG
+1343 SQVEQA
-1354 DPDSAITVT
+1354 A
-1363 YKANPQVIK
+1363 
-1372 VNFIDDTTGETLNSK
+1372 
-1387 PLYGVSDADANYNTK
+1387 
-1402 ADINN
+1402 
-1407 YEKQHY
+1407 
-1413 VLVRDSSD
+1413 
-1421 GQDLIFD
+1421 
-1428 HDDQATQSYDVHFT
+1428 
-1442 HATNPDSRQDTVT
+1442 
-1455 RTITYTGAGNK
+1455 
-1466 TPSAVTQSVHFTQA
+1466 
-1480 GTKDL
+1480 
-1485 VTGKTK
+1485 
-1491 WNDVADQNFASV
+1491 
-1503 GTPEVAGYTPD
+1503 
-1514 KSQVAQATVK
+1514 VK

-1535 YAADKQQAKLR
+1535 YAADKQQAKLH

-1614 YDTDDKKDQVFV
+1614 YDTDDKNDQVFV

-1665 VFTKTGTKDLVTGEE
+1665 VFTKIGTKDLVTGEE
-1680 KATWTKSQKFAEI
+1680 KATWTKSQKFAEV

-1707 VPAVEVAHGDND
+1707 VPAVEVAHGDNND
-1719 VVRMVTYSKNI
+1719 VVRTVTYSKNI

-1736 TPTDNPVTPKAPE
+1736 TPTDNPDTPTDIPDNPVTPKAPE

-1853 KDNKLGILGLLTL
+1853 KGNKLGILGLLTL

-1881 D
+1881 DQTVQVKFEY

>member
-1 MSERK
+1 MRERK
-6 NNYSIRKLTI
+6 NHYSIRKLTI

-42 NESISQESEQTNA
+42 NESISPESKQTNA

-62 DETITIKPA
+62 DETITPA
-71 TTERQNADKSHVA
+71 TTEGQNTGKSHVVEA
-84 ETKLTAVSP
+84 KVDDSP

-150 NSANFQAG
+150 NSADFQAG

-169 GLSLGTTD
+169 GLSLGKTD

-213 NLHYDQNINPL
+213 NLHYDKNINPL

-312 QSLVL
+312 RSLVL

-379 STISGTI
+379 STISGTM

-427 YTAHDKDNPGKDTS
+427 YTAHDKDNPGKDTR
-441 GVMVVDGK
+441 GVIVVDGK

-490 SENTIYQDQDPDNI
+490 SENTIYQDQDQDSDNI

-519 PDPIGNTLTFHVTP
+519 PDQFGNTLTFHVTP
-533 NKKTRSLNVR
+533 NKKIRSLNVR

-597 TTVID
+597 TTVFD

-636 TYETCVSANG
+636 TYETCVSGYG

-698 HRFIKCDCSN
+698 HRFVKIDCSN

-724 APDVQNSTKPTVFF
+724 APDVQNSTKPSVFF
-738 TVADNLKNGNLNDPD
+738 TVADNLKNGKLNEPD

-768 IDTSKVVYNGS
+768 IDTSKAVYNRSIGVYS
-779 KAGYPGSWI
+779 GSWI

-809 TLATQDVHGINP
+809 TLATQDVHGVNP

-829 IINATNNQVANAY
+829 IINATNNQIANAY

-851 DMVSQF
+851 DKVSQF

-926 LPGRTSARVEIP
+926 LPARTSARVEIP
-938 LVDKDIYQHVG
+938 LVDENIYQHVG
-949 KSISVSSAIFSENKA
+949 KSIRVSSAIFSENKA

-974 ILPGKPASAKL
+974 ILPGEPASAKL

-1015 KTYHEGQDIIM
+1015 KTYPEGQDIM

-1055 ARPTIQNSD
+1055 KGPTIQNSD

-1076 AFDHAVAPDFDG
+1076 AFDQTVVPDFDG

-1103 THKVTRTIKFVDQ
+1103 TRKVTRTIKFVDQ
-1116 NGKPIYPDVAQHSIE
+1116 NGKQIYPDVAQHSIE

-1153 DILPQYQVPKIDGYT
+1153 YTLPSYQDQVPKKDGYT
-1168 PDKSQVA
+1168 PDTSQVA

-1182 DPDSAITVTYKANPQ
+1182 DKDTTVTVTYVADKQQA
-1197 VIKVNFIDDTTGE
+1197 KLRFYDDTAKKFIDAAPV
-1210 TLNSKPLYGV
+1210 L
-1220 SDADANYNTKADI
+1220 DASGKT
-1233 NNYEKQH
+1233 
-1240 YVLVRDS
+1240 
-1247 SDGQDLIFDHD
+1247 DGQVGFTIPN
-1258 DQATQSYDVH
+1258 SYDFSKYNFVNVTKGADPESTDQLAGADLSAVQYGKYDTDDKKDQVFVAH
-1268 FTHATNPDSRQDT
+1268 FTHDTTPDSRQDT

-1329 SVGTPEVAGYTPDK
+1329 SVGTPEVAGYTPDT
-1343 SQVAQATVKYG
+1343 SQVAQA
-1354 DPDSAITVT
+1354 A
-1363 YKANPQVIK
+1363 
-1372 VNFIDDTTGETLNSK
+1372 
-1387 PLYGVSDADANYNTK
+1387 
-1402 ADINN
+1402 
-1407 YEKQHY
+1407 
-1413 VLVRDSSD
+1413 
-1421 GQDLIFD
+1421 
-1428 HDDQATQSYDVHFT
+1428 
-1442 HATNPDSRQDTVT
+1442 
-1455 RTITYTGAGNK
+1455 
-1466 TPSAVTQSVHFTQA
+1466 
-1480 GTKDL
+1480 
-1485 VTGKTK
+1485 
-1491 WNDVADQNFASV
+1491 
-1503 GTPEVAGYTPD
+1503 
-1514 KSQVAQATVK
+1514 VK
-1524 FGDKDTTVTVT
+1524 FGDKDTTVIVT
-1535 YAADKQQAKLR
+1535 YAADKQQAKLH

-1680 KATWTKSQKFAEI
+1680 KATWTKSQKFAEV

-1719 VVRMVTYSKNI
+1719 VVRTVTYSKNI

-1881 D
+1881 DQTVQVKFEY

>member
-1 MSERK
+1 MRERK
-6 NNYSIRKLTI
+6 NHYSIRKLTI

-42 NESISQESEQTNA
+42 NKSISKKNNQEEDRRQTNA
-55 NTSESAQ
+55 NTSELAQ
-62 DETITIKPA
+62 DEPITPA
-71 TTERQNADKSHVA
+71 TTERQNAGKSHVVEDKA
-84 ETKLTAVSP
+84 ETELTADRP

-150 NSANFQAG
+150 NSADFQAG

-169 GLSLGTTD
+169 GLSLGKTD

-213 NLHYDQNINPL
+213 NLHYDKNINPL

-265 PIINGQEFTTRPAL
+265 TIINGQEFTTRPAL

-379 STISGTI
+379 STISGTM

-490 SENTIYQDQDPDNI
+490 SENTIYQDQDQDPDNI

-519 PDPIGNTLTFHVTP
+519 PDQFGNTLTFHVTP
-533 NKKTRSLNVR
+533 NKKIRSLNVR

-597 TTVID
+597 TTVFD

-636 TYETCVSANG
+636 TYETCVSGYG

-698 HRFIKCDCSN
+698 HRFVKIDCSN

-724 APDVQNSTKPTVFF
+724 APDVQNSTKPSVFF

-768 IDTSKVVYNGS
+768 IDTSKTVYNGS
-779 KAGYPGSWI
+779 IGVYSGSWI

-851 DMVSQF
+851 DKVSQF

-886 ALTDLNNAQA
+886 ALTDLDNAQA

-906 DQITNWSE
+906 DQITNWSK

-926 LPGRTSARVEIP
+926 LPARTSARVEIP

-974 ILPGKPASAKL
+974 ILPGEPASAKL
-985 TVTGQAKVN
+985 TVIGQAKVN

-1015 KTYHEGQDIIM
+1015 KTYHEGQDIM

-1055 ARPTIQNSD
+1055 AGPTTIQNSD

-1076 AFDHAVAPDFDG
+1076 AFDQTVAPDFDG
-1088 DTLIYEGAFAKPVTD
+1088 DTLIYEGAFAKLVTD

-1116 NGKPIYPDVAQHSIE
+1116 NGKQIYPDFAQHSIE

-1153 DILPQYQVPKIDGYT
+1153 YTLPSYQVPKKDGYT
-1168 PDKSQVA
+1168 PDTSQVA
-1175 QATVKYG
+1175 QAVVKFG
-1182 DPDSAITVTYKANPQ
+1182 DPDSAITVTYKANSQ

-1210 TLNSKPLYGV
+1210 TLNSKSLDGV

-1240 YVLVRDS
+1240 YVLVKDS

-1268 FTHATNPDSRQDT
+1268 FTHDTNPDSRQDT

-1329 SVGTPEVAGYTPDK
+1329 SVGTPEVSGYTPNK
-1343 SQVAQATVKYG
+1343 SQVAQA
-1354 DPDSAITVT
+1354 A
-1363 YKANPQVIK
+1363 
-1372 VNFIDDTTGETLNSK
+1372 
-1387 PLYGVSDADANYNTK
+1387 
-1402 ADINN
+1402 
-1407 YEKQHY
+1407 
-1413 VLVRDSSD
+1413 
-1421 GQDLIFD
+1421 
-1428 HDDQATQSYDVHFT
+1428 
-1442 HATNPDSRQDTVT
+1442 
-1455 RTITYTGAGNK
+1455 
-1466 TPSAVTQSVHFTQA
+1466 
-1480 GTKDL
+1480 
-1485 VTGKTK
+1485 
-1491 WNDVADQNFASV
+1491 
-1503 GTPEVAGYTPD
+1503 
-1514 KSQVAQATVK
+1514 VK

-1535 YAADKQQAKLR
+1535 YAADKQQAKLH

-1602 AGADLSAVQYGK
+1602 AGADLSAVQYGR

-1680 KATWTKSQKFAEI
+1680 KATWTKSQKFAEV

-1719 VVRMVTYSKNI
+1719 VVRTVTYSKNI

-1736 TPTDNPVTPKAPE
+1736 TPTDNPDTPTDIPDNPVTPKAPE

-1761 DVVRPHSDNSPQK
+1761 AVVRPHSDNSPQK

>member
-1 MSERK
+1 MRERK
-6 NNYSIRKLTI
+6 NHYSIRKLTI

-42 NESISQESEQTNA
+42 NKSISQKNNQEENRQQTNA
-55 NTSESAQ
+55 NTSELAQ
-62 DETITIKPA
+62 DEPITPA
-71 TTERQNADKSHVA
+71 TTERQNAGKSHVVEDKA
-84 ETKLTAVSP
+84 ETELTADSP

-150 NSANFQAG
+150 NSADFQAG

-169 GLSLGTTD
+169 GLSLGKTD

-213 NLHYDQNINPL
+213 NLHYDKNINPL

-379 STISGTI
+379 STISGTM

-427 YTAHDKDNPGKDTS
+427 YTAHDKDNPGKDTR
-441 GVMVVDGK
+441 GVIVVDGK

-464 STLDITDANLTVDL
+464 STVDITDANLTVDL

-490 SENTIYQDQDPDNI
+490 SENTIYQDQDPDPDNI

-519 PDPIGNTLTFHVTP
+519 PDQFGNTLTFHVTP
-533 NKKTRSLNVR
+533 NKKIRSLNVR

-560 TYSKTYANGQPVLV
+560 TYSKTYANGQPVLI

-597 TTVID
+597 KTVFD

-636 TYETCVSANG
+636 TYETCVSDYG

-698 HRFIKCDCSN
+698 HRFVKIDCSN

-724 APDVQNSTKPTVFF
+724 APDVQNSTKPSVFF
-738 TVADNLKNGNLNDPD
+738 TVADNLKNGNLNEPDD

-768 IDTSKVVYNGS
+768 IDTSKAVYNGS

-829 IINATNNQVANAY
+829 IINATNNQIANAY

-851 DMVSQF
+851 DKVSQF

-886 ALTDLNNAQA
+886 ALTDLDNAQA

-906 DQITNWSE
+906 DQITNWSK

-926 LPGRTSARVEIP
+926 LPAKTSARVEIP

-974 ILPGKPASAKL
+974 ILPGEPASAKL
-985 TVTGQAKVN
+985 TVIGQAKVN

-1015 KTYHEGQDIIM
+1015 KTYPEGQDIM

-1055 ARPTIQNSD
+1055 AEPTIQNSD

-1076 AFDHAVAPDFDG
+1076 AFDQTVAPDFDG
-1088 DTLIYEGAFAKPVTD
+1088 DTLIYEGAFAKPITD
-1103 THKVTRTIKFVDQ
+1103 KHKVTRTIKFVDQ
-1116 NGKPIYPDVAQHSIE
+1116 NGKQIYPDVAQHSIE
-1131 FTRSGFEDPFTHK
+1131 FTGSGFEDPFTHK

-1153 DILPQYQVPKIDGYT
+1153 YTLPSYQDQVPKKDGYT
-1168 PDKSQVA
+1168 PDTSQVA

-1182 DPDSAITVTYKANPQ
+1182 D
-1197 VIKVNFIDDTTGE
+1197 
-1210 TLNSKPLYGV
+1210 
-1220 SDADANYNTKADI
+1220 
-1233 NNYEKQH
+1233 
-1240 YVLVRDS
+1240 
-1247 SDGQDLIFDHD
+1247 
-1258 DQATQSYDVH
+1258 
-1268 FTHATNPDSRQDT
+1268 
-1281 VTRTITY
+1281 
-1288 TGAGNKTPSAVTQ
+1288 
-1301 SVHFTQAGTKDLVTG
+1301 
-1316 KTKWNDVA
+1316 
-1324 DQNFA
+1324 
-1329 SVGTPEVAGYTPDK
+1329 
-1343 SQVAQATVKYG
+1343 
-1354 DPDSAITVT
+1354 
-1363 YKANPQVIK
+1363 
-1372 VNFIDDTTGETLNSK
+1372 
-1387 PLYGVSDADANYNTK
+1387 
-1402 ADINN
+1402 
-1407 YEKQHY
+1407 
-1413 VLVRDSSD
+1413 
-1421 GQDLIFD
+1421 
-1428 HDDQATQSYDVHFT
+1428 
-1442 HATNPDSRQDTVT
+1442 
-1455 RTITYTGAGNK
+1455 
-1466 TPSAVTQSVHFTQA
+1466 
-1480 GTKDL
+1480 
-1485 VTGKTK
+1485 
-1491 WNDVADQNFASV
+1491 
-1503 GTPEVAGYTPD
+1503 
-1514 KSQVAQATVK
+1514 
-1524 FGDKDTTVTVT
+1524 KDTTVTVT
-1535 YAADKQQAKLR
+1535 YVADKQQAKLR

-1572 GFTIPNS
+1572 GFTIPNN

-1602 AGADLSAVQYGK
+1602 AGADLSTVQYGK

-1647 YVYEDGSKAHDD
+1647 YVYEDGSKAHDN
-1659 YQATPL
+1659 YQATSL

-1680 KATWTKSQKFAEI
+1680 KATWTKSQKFAEV

-1719 VVRMVTYSKNI
+1719 VVRTVTYSKNI

-1792 RSSTVKPKATATTKR
+1792 RSSTVKPKATAITKR

-1825 KAVVNSTST
+1825 KAVVNSTSM

>member
-1 MSERK
+1 MRERE
-6 NNYSIRKLTI
+6 NHYSIRKLTI

-42 NESISQESEQTNA
+42 NESISQESEQTKTNA

-62 DETITIKPA
+62 DEKPA
-71 TTERQNADKSHVA
+71 TTEGQNDGKSHVVEA
-84 ETKLTAVSP
+84 KADDSP

-150 NSANFQAG
+150 NSADFQAG

-169 GLSLGTTD
+169 GLSLGKTD

-213 NLHYDQNINPL
+213 NLHYDKNINPL

-279 TLGTPLKDFNQVD
+279 TLGTSLKDFNQVD

-317 TPDQLTI
+317 TPGQLTI

-379 STISGTI
+379 STISGTM

-427 YTAHDKDNPGKDTS
+427 YTAHDKDNPGKDTR
-441 GVMVVDGK
+441 GVIVVDGK

-490 SENTIYQDQDPDNI
+490 SENTIYQDQDQDPDNI

-519 PDPIGNTLTFHVTP
+519 PDQFGNTLTFHVTP
-533 NKKTRSLNVR
+533 NKKIRSLNVR

-597 TTVID
+597 TTVFD

-636 TYETCVSANG
+636 TYETCVSGYG

-698 HRFIKCDCSN
+698 HRFVKIDCSN

-724 APDVQNSTKPTVFF
+724 APDVQNSTKPSVFF
-738 TVADNLKNGNLNDPD
+738 TVADNLKNGNLNEPD

-779 KAGYPGSWI
+779 IGVYSGSWI

-829 IINATNNQVANAY
+829 IINATNNQIANAY
-842 QIINIPDSQ
+842 QIINIPDRQ
-851 DMVSQF
+851 DKVSQF

-906 DQITNWSE
+906 DQITNWSK

-926 LPGRTSARVEIP
+926 LPAKTSARVEIP

-974 ILPGKPASAKL
+974 ILPGEPASAKL
-985 TVTGQAKVN
+985 TVIGQAKVN

-1015 KTYHEGQDIIM
+1015 KTYHEAQDIM

-1055 ARPTIQNSD
+1055 AGPTIQNSD

-1076 AFDHAVAPDFDG
+1076 AFDQTVAPDFDG

-1116 NGKPIYPDVAQHSIE
+1116 NGKQIYPDVAQHSIE

-1153 DILPQYQVPKIDGYT
+1153 DILPQYQVPKKDGYM
-1168 PDKSQVA
+1168 PDKSLVA
-1175 QATVKYG
+1175 QATVKFG
-1182 DPDSAITVTYKANPQ
+1182 DPDSAITVTYKANSQ

-1210 TLNSKPLYGV
+1210 TLNSKSLDGV

-1240 YVLVRDS
+1240 YVLVKDS

-1268 FTHATNPDSRQDT
+1268 FTHDTKPDSRQDT

-1324 DQNFA
+1324 DQNFV

-1343 SQVAQATVKYG
+1343 SQVAQATVKY
-1354 DPDSAITVT
+1354 
-1363 YKANPQVIK
+1363 
-1372 VNFIDDTTGETLNSK
+1372 
-1387 PLYGVSDADANYNTK
+1387 
-1402 ADINN
+1402 
-1407 YEKQHY
+1407 
-1413 VLVRDSSD
+1413 
-1421 GQDLIFD
+1421 
-1428 HDDQATQSYDVHFT
+1428 
-1442 HATNPDSRQDTVT
+1442 
-1455 RTITYTGAGNK
+1455 
-1466 TPSAVTQSVHFTQA
+1466 
-1480 GTKDL
+1480 
-1485 VTGKTK
+1485 
-1491 WNDVADQNFASV
+1491 
-1503 GTPEVAGYTPD
+1503 
-1514 KSQVAQATVK
+1514 
-1524 FGDKDTTVTVT
+1524 GDKDTTVTVT

-1680 KATWTKSQKFAEI
+1680 KATWTKSQKFAEV

-1719 VVRMVTYSKNI
+1719 VVRTVTYSKNI

-1792 RSSTVKPKATATTKR
+1792 RSSTVKPKATAITKR

>member
-1 MSERK
+1 MRERK
-6 NNYSIRKLTI
+6 NHYSIRKLTI

-42 NESISQESEQTNA
+42 NESISQESEQTKTNA

-62 DETITIKPA
+62 DEKPA
-71 TTERQNADKSHVA
+71 TTEGQNDGKSHVVETKA
-84 ETKLTAVSP
+84 ETTLTADSP

-150 NSANFQAG
+150 NSADFQAG

-169 GLSLGTTD
+169 GLSLGKTD

-213 NLHYDQNINPL
+213 NLHYDTNINPL

-312 QSLVL
+312 RSLVL

-464 STLDITDANLTVDL
+464 STVDITDANLTVDL

-490 SENTIYQDQDPDNI
+490 SENTIYQDQDQDPDNI

-519 PDPIGNTLTFHVTP
+519 PDQFGNTLTFHVTP
-533 NKKTRSLNVR
+533 NKKIRSLNVR

-560 TYSKTYANGQPVLV
+560 TYSKTYANGKPVLV

-612 FTAVYPFLP
+612 FTAVYPAH
-621 NQTSTV
+621 QTSTV
-627 PGEKNAGSL
+627 PGEKNAGTM
-636 TYETCVSANG
+636 TYETCVSGYG

-779 KAGYPGSWI
+779 KAWYPGSWI

-851 DMVSQF
+851 DKVSQF

-906 DQITNWSE
+906 DQITNWSK

-926 LPGRTSARVEIP
+926 LPGKTSARVEIP

-974 ILPGKPASAKL
+974 ILPGEPASAKL
-985 TVTGQAKVN
+985 TVIGQAKVN

-1015 KTYHEGQDIIM
+1015 KTYHEGQDIM
-1026 KPEDFMTKNSDLTDA
+1026 KPEEFMTKNSDLTDA

-1055 ARPTIQNSD
+1055 AGPTIQNSD

-1076 AFDHAVAPDFDG
+1076 AFDQTVAPDFDG

-1116 NGKPIYPDVAQHSIE
+1116 NGKQIYPDVAQHSIE

-1144 IAWAAIPGS
+1144 IAWAEIPGS
-1153 DILPQYQVPKIDGYT
+1153 DILPSYQVRKKDGYT

-1175 QATVKYG
+1175 QAAVKFG
-1182 DPDSAITVTYKANPQ
+1182 DPDSSITVTYKANSQ

-1210 TLNSKPLYGV
+1210 TLNSKSLDGV

-1268 FTHATNPDSRQDT
+1268 FTHDTNPDSRQDT

-1343 SQVAQATVKYG
+1343 SQVAQATVKY
-1354 DPDSAITVT
+1354 
-1363 YKANPQVIK
+1363 
-1372 VNFIDDTTGETLNSK
+1372 
-1387 PLYGVSDADANYNTK
+1387 
-1402 ADINN
+1402 
-1407 YEKQHY
+1407 
-1413 VLVRDSSD
+1413 
-1421 GQDLIFD
+1421 
-1428 HDDQATQSYDVHFT
+1428 
-1442 HATNPDSRQDTVT
+1442 
-1455 RTITYTGAGNK
+1455 
-1466 TPSAVTQSVHFTQA
+1466 
-1480 GTKDL
+1480 
-1485 VTGKTK
+1485 
-1491 WNDVADQNFASV
+1491 
-1503 GTPEVAGYTPD
+1503 
-1514 KSQVAQATVK
+1514 
-1524 FGDKDTTVTVT
+1524 GDKDTTVTVT

-1680 KATWTKSQKFAEI
+1680 KATWTKSQKFAEV

-1719 VVRMVTYSKNI
+1719 VVRTVTYSKNI

-1736 TPTDNPVTPKAPE
+1736 TPTDNPDTPTDIPDNPVTPKAPE
-1749 EPQQPATPDDNP
+1749 EPQQPATPDDNL

-1825 KAVVNSTST
+1825 KAVVNSTSM

>member
-1 MSERK
+1 MRERK
-6 NNYSIRKLTI
+6 NHYSIRKLTI

-71 TTERQNADKSHVA
+71 TTERQDADKPLVVEAKAAKTDLNSNSLYAARTVKQDSESKVKTPVTETQ
-84 ETKLTAVSP
+84 ETKLTADGP

-150 NSANFQAG
+150 NSADFQAG

-169 GLSLGTTD
+169 GLSLGKTD

-449 TSSTTDMHYFTLSNQ
+449 ASSTTAMHYFTLSNQ

-519 PDPIGNTLTFHVTP
+519 PDQFGNTLTFHVTP
-533 NKKTRSLNVR
+533 NKKIRSLNVR

-597 TTVID
+597 TTVFD

-612 FTAVYPFLP
+612 FTAVYPAH
-621 NQTSTV
+621 QTSTV
-627 PGEKNAGSL
+627 PGEKNAGTM
-636 TYETCVSANG
+636 TYETCVSGYG

-698 HRFIKCDCSN
+698 HRFVKIDCSN

-842 QIINIPDSQ
+842 QIINIPDRR
-851 DMVSQF
+851 DKVSQF

-906 DQITNWSE
+906 DQITNWSK

-926 LPGRTSARVEIP
+926 LPARTSARVEIP

-1015 KTYHEGQDIIM
+1015 KTYHEGQDIM

-1055 ARPTIQNSD
+1055 AGPTIQNSD

-1076 AFDHAVAPDFDG
+1076 AFDQTVAPDFDG

-1116 NGKPIYPDVAQHSIE
+1116 NGKQIYPDFAQHSIE

-1144 IAWAAIPGS
+1144 IAWVAIPGS

-1182 DPDSAITVTYKANPQ
+1182 DADSAITVTYKANAQ
-1197 VIKVNFIDDTTGE
+1197 VIKVNFIDDITGK
-1210 TLNSKPLYGV
+1210 TLDSKSLDGV
-1220 SDADANYNTKADI
+1220 SDADANYNTKVDI

-1240 YVLVRDS
+1240 YVLVSDS

-1268 FTHATNPDSRQDT
+1268 FTHDTNPDSRQDT

-1329 SVGTPEVAGYTPDK
+1329 SVGTPEVSGYTPDK
-1343 SQVAQATVKYG
+1343 SQVEQA
-1354 DPDSAITVT
+1354 A
-1363 YKANPQVIK
+1363 
-1372 VNFIDDTTGETLNSK
+1372 
-1387 PLYGVSDADANYNTK
+1387 
-1402 ADINN
+1402 
-1407 YEKQHY
+1407 
-1413 VLVRDSSD
+1413 
-1421 GQDLIFD
+1421 
-1428 HDDQATQSYDVHFT
+1428 
-1442 HATNPDSRQDTVT
+1442 
-1455 RTITYTGAGNK
+1455 
-1466 TPSAVTQSVHFTQA
+1466 
-1480 GTKDL
+1480 
-1485 VTGKTK
+1485 
-1491 WNDVADQNFASV
+1491 
-1503 GTPEVAGYTPD
+1503 
-1514 KSQVAQATVK
+1514 VK

-1535 YAADKQQAKLR
+1535 YAADKQQAKLH

-1602 AGADLSAVQYGK
+1602 ASADLSAVQYGK

-1680 KATWTKSQKFAEI
+1680 KATWTKSQKFAEV

-1719 VVRMVTYSKNI
+1719 VVRTVTYSKNI

-1761 DVVRPHSDNSPQK
+1761 DVVRPHSGNSPQK

-1792 RSSTVKPKATATTKR
+1792 RSSTVKPKATAITKR

>member
-1 MSERK
+1 MRERK
-6 NNYSIRKLTI
+6 NHYSIRKLTI

-42 NESISQESEQTNA
+42 SESISQESKPEEKIQQDK
-55 NTSESAQ
+55 TSESAQ
-62 DETITIKPA
+62 DEPSA
-71 TTERQNADKSHVA
+71 TRERQNADG
-84 ETKLTAVSP
+84 P

-150 NSANFQAG
+150 NSADFQAG

-169 GLSLGTTD
+169 GLSLGKTD

-213 NLHYDQNINPL
+213 NLHYDKNINPL

-247 IAIGKEPELSA
+247 IAIGKEPELST

-490 SENTIYQDQDPDNI
+490 SENTIYQDQDQDPDNI

-519 PDPIGNTLTFHVTP
+519 PDQFGNTLTFHVTP
-533 NKKTRSLNVR
+533 NKKIRSLNVR

-597 TTVID
+597 TTVFD

-636 TYETCVSANG
+636 TYETCVSGYG

-698 HRFIKCDCSN
+698 HRFVKIDCSN

-724 APDVQNSTKPTVFF
+724 APDVQNSTKPSVFF
-738 TVADNLKNGNLNDPD
+738 TVADNLKNGNLNEPD

-768 IDTSKVVYNGS
+768 IDTSKAVYNRSIGVYS
-779 KAGYPGSWI
+779 GSWI

-809 TLATQDVHGINP
+809 TSATQDVHGVNP

-842 QIINIPDSQ
+842 QIINIPDRQ
-851 DMVSQF
+851 DKVSQF

-906 DQITNWSE
+906 DQITNWSK

-926 LPGRTSARVEIP
+926 LPGKTSARVEIP

-1001 DQGNDHYVD
+1001 DQGNNHYVD

-1015 KTYHEGQDIIM
+1015 KTYHEGQDIM

-1055 ARPTIQNSD
+1055 AGPTIQNSD

-1076 AFDHAVAPDFDG
+1076 AFDQTVAPDFDG

-1116 NGKPIYPDVAQHSIE
+1116 NGKQIYPDVAQHSIE

-1153 DILPQYQVPKIDGYT
+1153 DILPQYQVLKKDGYT

-1175 QATVKYG
+1175 KATVKFG
-1182 DPDSAITVTYKANPQ
+1182 DPDSAITVTYKANSQ

-1210 TLNSKPLYGV
+1210 TLDSKSLDGV
-1220 SDADANYNTKADI
+1220 SDADANYNTKVDI

-1240 YVLVRDS
+1240 YVLVSDS
-1247 SDGQDLIFDHD
+1247 SDGKDLIFDHD

-1268 FTHATNPDSRQDT
+1268 FTHDTNPDSRQDT

-1329 SVGTPEVAGYTPDK
+1329 SVGTPEVSGYTPDK
-1343 SQVAQATVKYG
+1343 SQVAQA
-1354 DPDSAITVT
+1354 A
-1363 YKANPQVIK
+1363 
-1372 VNFIDDTTGETLNSK
+1372 
-1387 PLYGVSDADANYNTK
+1387 
-1402 ADINN
+1402 
-1407 YEKQHY
+1407 
-1413 VLVRDSSD
+1413 
-1421 GQDLIFD
+1421 
-1428 HDDQATQSYDVHFT
+1428 
-1442 HATNPDSRQDTVT
+1442 
-1455 RTITYTGAGNK
+1455 
-1466 TPSAVTQSVHFTQA
+1466 
-1480 GTKDL
+1480 
-1485 VTGKTK
+1485 
-1491 WNDVADQNFASV
+1491 
-1503 GTPEVAGYTPD
+1503 
-1514 KSQVAQATVK
+1514 VK

-1535 YAADKQQAKLR
+1535 YAADKQQAKLH

-1614 YDTDDKKDQVFV
+1614 YDTDDKNDQVFV

-1665 VFTKTGTKDLVTGEE
+1665 VFTKIGTKDLVTGEE
-1680 KATWTKSQKFAEI
+1680 KATWTKSQKFAEV

-1719 VVRMVTYSKNI
+1719 VVRTVTYSKNI

-1749 EPQQPATPDDNP
+1749 EPQQPATPDDNL

-1834 TVVNNKGEKKAE
+1834 TVVNNKGENKAE

>member
-1 MSERK
+1 MRERE
-6 NNYSIRKLTI
+6 NHYSIRKLTI

-42 NESISQESEQTNA
+42 NESISQESEQTKTNA

-62 DETITIKPA
+62 DEKPA
-71 TTERQNADKSHVA
+71 TTEGQNDGKSHVVEA
-84 ETKLTAVSP
+84 KADDSP

-150 NSANFQAG
+150 NSADFQAG

-169 GLSLGTTD
+169 GLSLGKTD

-213 NLHYDQNINPL
+213 NLHYDKNINPL

-279 TLGTPLKDFNQVD
+279 TLGTSLKDFNQVD

-317 TPDQLTI
+317 TPGQLTI

-379 STISGTI
+379 STISGTM

-427 YTAHDKDNPGKDTS
+427 YTAHDKDNPGKDTR
-441 GVMVVDGK
+441 GVIVVDGK

-490 SENTIYQDQDPDNI
+490 SENTIYQDQDQDPDNI

-519 PDPIGNTLTFHVTP
+519 PDQFGNTLTFHVTP
-533 NKKTRSLNVR
+533 NKKIRSLNVR

-597 TTVID
+597 TTVFD

-636 TYETCVSANG
+636 TYETCVSGYG

-698 HRFIKCDCSN
+698 HRFVKIDCSN

-724 APDVQNSTKPTVFF
+724 APDVQNSTKPSVFF
-738 TVADNLKNGNLNDPD
+738 TVADNLKNGNLNEPD

-779 KAGYPGSWI
+779 IGVYSGSWI

-829 IINATNNQVANAY
+829 IINATNNQIANAY
-842 QIINIPDSQ
+842 QIINIPDRQ
-851 DMVSQF
+851 DKVSQF

-906 DQITNWSE
+906 DQITNWSK

-926 LPGRTSARVEIP
+926 LPAKTSARVEIP

-974 ILPGKPASAKL
+974 ILPGEPASAKL
-985 TVTGQAKVN
+985 TVIGQAKVN

-1015 KTYHEGQDIIM
+1015 KTYHEAQDIM

-1055 ARPTIQNSD
+1055 AGPTIQNSD

-1076 AFDHAVAPDFDG
+1076 AFDQTVAPDFDG

-1116 NGKPIYPDVAQHSIE
+1116 NGKQIYPDVAQHSIE

-1153 DILPQYQVPKIDGYT
+1153 DILPQYQVPKKDGYM
-1168 PDKSQVA
+1168 PDKSLVA
-1175 QATVKYG
+1175 QATVKFG
-1182 DPDSAITVTYKANPQ
+1182 DPDSAITVTYKANSQ

-1210 TLNSKPLYGV
+1210 TLNSKSLDGV

-1240 YVLVRDS
+1240 YVLVKDS

-1268 FTHATNPDSRQDT
+1268 FTHDTKPDSRQDT

-1324 DQNFA
+1324 DQNFV

-1343 SQVAQATVKYG
+1343 SQVAQATVKY
-1354 DPDSAITVT
+1354 
-1363 YKANPQVIK
+1363 
-1372 VNFIDDTTGETLNSK
+1372 
-1387 PLYGVSDADANYNTK
+1387 
-1402 ADINN
+1402 
-1407 YEKQHY
+1407 
-1413 VLVRDSSD
+1413 
-1421 GQDLIFD
+1421 
-1428 HDDQATQSYDVHFT
+1428 
-1442 HATNPDSRQDTVT
+1442 
-1455 RTITYTGAGNK
+1455 
-1466 TPSAVTQSVHFTQA
+1466 
-1480 GTKDL
+1480 
-1485 VTGKTK
+1485 
-1491 WNDVADQNFASV
+1491 
-1503 GTPEVAGYTPD
+1503 
-1514 KSQVAQATVK
+1514 
-1524 FGDKDTTVTVT
+1524 GDKDTTVTVT

-1647 YVYEDGSKAHDD
+1647 YVYEDGSKAHND

-1680 KATWTKSQKFAEI
+1680 KATWTKSQKFAEV

-1719 VVRMVTYSKNI
+1719 VVRTVTYSKNI

-1736 TPTDNPVTPKAPE
+1736 TPTDNPDTPTDIPDNPVTPKAPE

>member
-1 MSERK
+1 MRERK
-6 NNYSIRKLTI
+6 NHYSIRKLTI

-29 IKADTVQAETSNS
+29 IKADTVQAETGNS
-42 NESISQESEQTNA
+42 NESISQESEQTKTNA
-55 NTSESAQ
+55 NTSKSAQ
-62 DETITIKPA
+62 DETITPA
-71 TTERQNADKSHVA
+71 TTERQNAGKSHVVEA
-84 ETKLTAVSP
+84 ETELTADSP

-224 ASMTNTITVD
+224 ASMTNTITID
-234 TTGSAEKHASLKV
+234 TTGSAENHASLKV
-247 IAIGKEPELSA
+247 TAIGKEPELSA

-312 QSLVL
+312 RSLVL

-403 VDDLTI
+403 IDDLTI

-464 STLDITDANLTVDL
+464 STVDITDANLTVDL

-519 PDPIGNTLTFHVTP
+519 PDQFGNTLTFHVTP
-533 NKKTRSLNVR
+533 NKKIRSLNVR

-597 TTVID
+597 TTVFD

-636 TYETCVSANG
+636 TYETCVSGYG

-698 HRFIKCDCSN
+698 HRFVKIDCSN

-724 APDVQNSTKPTVFF
+724 APDVQNSTKPSVFF
-738 TVADNLKNGNLNDPD
+738 TVADNLKNGKLNEPD

-768 IDTSKVVYNGS
+768 IDTSKAVYNDS

-829 IINATNNQVANAY
+829 IINATNNQIANAY

-851 DMVSQF
+851 DKVSQF

-926 LPGRTSARVEIP
+926 LPARTSARVEIP

-1076 AFDHAVAPDFDG
+1076 AFDHTVAPDFDG

-1153 DILPQYQVPKIDGYT
+1153 DILPQYPVPKIDGYT
-1168 PDKSQVA
+1168 PNKSQVA

-1182 DPDSAITVTYKANPQ
+1182 DPDSAITVTYKANAQ
-1197 VIKVNFIDDTTGE
+1197 VIKVNFIDDITGK

-1258 DQATQSYDVH
+1258 DQSMQLYDVH
-1268 FTHATNPDSRQDT
+1268 FTHDTNPDSRQDT

-1301 SVHFTQAGTKDLVTG
+1301 SVHFTQTGTKDLVTG

-1343 SQVAQATVKYG
+1343 SQVAQAAVKY
-1354 DPDSAITVT
+1354 
-1363 YKANPQVIK
+1363 
-1372 VNFIDDTTGETLNSK
+1372 
-1387 PLYGVSDADANYNTK
+1387 
-1402 ADINN
+1402 
-1407 YEKQHY
+1407 
-1413 VLVRDSSD
+1413 
-1421 GQDLIFD
+1421 
-1428 HDDQATQSYDVHFT
+1428 
-1442 HATNPDSRQDTVT
+1442 
-1455 RTITYTGAGNK
+1455 
-1466 TPSAVTQSVHFTQA
+1466 
-1480 GTKDL
+1480 
-1485 VTGKTK
+1485 
-1491 WNDVADQNFASV
+1491 
-1503 GTPEVAGYTPD
+1503 
-1514 KSQVAQATVK
+1514 
-1524 FGDKDTTVTVT
+1524 GDKDTTVTVT
-1535 YAADKQQAKLR
+1535 YSADKQQAKLR

-1553 KFIDAAPVLDASGK
+1553 KFIDAAPILDASGK

-1614 YDTDDKKDQVFV
+1614 YDTDEKKDQVFV

-1680 KATWTKSQKFAEI
+1680 KATWTKSQKFAEV

-1719 VVRMVTYSKNI
+1719 VVRTVTYSKNI

-1761 DVVRPHSDNSPQK
+1761 DVVRPHSGNSPQK
-1774 KQDSKQT
+1774 KRDSKQT

>member
-1 MSERK
+1 M
-6 NNYSIRKLTI
+6 
-16 GVASVL
+16 
-22 IGISFFG
+22 
-29 IKADTVQAETSNS
+29 
-42 NESISQESEQTNA
+42 
-55 NTSESAQ
+55 
-62 DETITIKPA
+62 
-71 TTERQNADKSHVA
+71 
-84 ETKLTAVSP
+84 
-93 SNSTTSNVQEDR
+93 QEDR

-140 EKQKTAKLTM
+140 EKQNTAKLTM

-213 NLHYDQNINPL
+213 NLHYDKNINPL

-279 TLGTPLKDFNQVD
+279 TLGTPLKDFNQVN

-312 QSLVL
+312 RSLVL

-420 TVNYLTE
+420 TVNYLKE

-490 SENTIYQDQDPDNI
+490 SENTIYQDQDQDPDNI

-519 PDPIGNTLTFHVTP
+519 PDQFGNTLTFHVTP
-533 NKKTRSLNVR
+533 NKKIRSLNVR

-597 TTVID
+597 TTVFD

-636 TYETCVSANG
+636 TYETCVSGYG

-698 HRFIKCDCSN
+698 HRFVKIDCSN

-724 APDVQNSTKPTVFF
+724 APDVQNSTKPSVFF
-738 TVADNLKNGNLNDPD
+738 TVADNLKNGKLNEPD

-779 KAGYPGSWI
+779 KAWYPGSWI

-842 QIINIPDSQ
+842 QIINIPDRQ
-851 DMVSQF
+851 DKVSQF

-906 DQITNWSE
+906 DQITNWSK

-926 LPGRTSARVEIP
+926 LPGKTSARVEIP

-974 ILPGKPASAKL
+974 ILPGEPASAKL
-985 TVTGQAKVN
+985 TVIGQAKVN

-1076 AFDHAVAPDFDG
+1076 AFDQTVAPDFDG

-1116 NGKPIYPDVAQHSIE
+1116 NGKQIYPDVAQHSIE

-1153 DILPQYQVPKIDGYT
+1153 DILPQYQVLKKDGYT

-1175 QATVKYG
+1175 KATVKFG
-1182 DPDSAITVTYKANPQ
+1182 DPDSAITVTYKANSQ

-1210 TLNSKPLYGV
+1210 TLDSKSLDGV
-1220 SDADANYNTKADI
+1220 SDADANYNTKVDI

-1240 YVLVRDS
+1240 YVLVSDS
-1247 SDGQDLIFDHD
+1247 SDGKDLIFDHD

-1268 FTHATNPDSRQDT
+1268 FTHDTNPDSRQDT

-1329 SVGTPEVAGYTPDK
+1329 SVGTPEVSGYTPDK
-1343 SQVAQATVKYG
+1343 SQVAQA
-1354 DPDSAITVT
+1354 A
-1363 YKANPQVIK
+1363 
-1372 VNFIDDTTGETLNSK
+1372 
-1387 PLYGVSDADANYNTK
+1387 
-1402 ADINN
+1402 
-1407 YEKQHY
+1407 
-1413 VLVRDSSD
+1413 
-1421 GQDLIFD
+1421 
-1428 HDDQATQSYDVHFT
+1428 
-1442 HATNPDSRQDTVT
+1442 
-1455 RTITYTGAGNK
+1455 
-1466 TPSAVTQSVHFTQA
+1466 
-1480 GTKDL
+1480 
-1485 VTGKTK
+1485 
-1491 WNDVADQNFASV
+1491 
-1503 GTPEVAGYTPD
+1503 
-1514 KSQVAQATVK
+1514 VK

-1535 YAADKQQAKLR
+1535 YAADKQQAKLH

-1614 YDTDDKKDQVFV
+1614 YDTDDKNDQVFV

-1665 VFTKTGTKDLVTGEE
+1665 VFTKIGTKDLVTGEE
-1680 KATWTKSQKFAEI
+1680 KATWTKSQKFAEV

-1719 VVRMVTYSKNI
+1719 VVRTVTYSKNI

-1736 TPTDNPVTPKAPE
+1736 TPTDNPVTPTDIPDNPVTPKAPE
-1749 EPQQPATPDDNP
+1749 EPQQPATPDDNL

>member
-1 MSERK
+1 MRERK
-6 NNYSIRKLTI
+6 NHYSIRKLTI

-42 NESISQESEQTNA
+42 NESISPESKPEEKIQQDK
-55 NTSESAQ
+55 TSESAQ
-62 DETITIKPA
+62 DEPSA
-71 TTERQNADKSHVA
+71 TRERQNADG
-84 ETKLTAVSP
+84 P

-150 NSANFQAG
+150 NSADFQAG

-169 GLSLGTTD
+169 GLSLGKTD

-213 NLHYDQNINPL
+213 NLHYDKNINPL

-247 IAIGKEPELSA
+247 TAIGKEPELSA

-297 DKNYKLTNITLNDED
+297 DKNYKLTNITLNDKD
-312 QSLVL
+312 RSLVL

-379 STISGTI
+379 STISGTM

-449 TSSTTDMHYFTLSNQ
+449 ASSTTDMHYFTLSNQ

-519 PDPIGNTLTFHVTP
+519 PDQFGNTLTFHVTP
-533 NKKTRSLNVR
+533 NKKIRSLNVR

-597 TTVID
+597 TTVFD

-636 TYETCVSANG
+636 TYETCVSGYG

-698 HRFIKCDCSN
+698 HRFVKIDCSN

-724 APDVQNSTKPTVFF
+724 APDVQNSTKPSVFF
-738 TVADNLKNGNLNDPD
+738 TVADNLKNGKLNEPD

-779 KAGYPGSWI
+779 KASKAWYPGSWI

-842 QIINIPDSQ
+842 QIINIPDRQ
-851 DMVSQF
+851 DEVSQF

-906 DQITNWSE
+906 NQITDWSK

-926 LPGRTSARVEIP
+926 LPAKTSARVEIP

-949 KSISVSSAIFSENKA
+949 ESISVSSAIFSENKA

-985 TVTGQAKVN
+985 TVIGQAKVN

-1015 KTYHEGQDIIM
+1015 KTYHEAQDIIM

-1055 ARPTIQNSD
+1055 KEPTIQNSD
-1064 AQYAAGYQNGTA
+1064 AKYAPGYQNGTA
-1076 AFDHAVAPDFDG
+1076 AFDQTVAPDFDG
-1088 DTLIYEGAFAKPVTD
+1088 DTLIYEGAFAKPITD
-1103 THKVTRTIKFVDQ
+1103 KHKVTRTIKFVDQ
-1116 NGKPIYPDVAQHSIE
+1116 NGKQIYPDVAQHSIE

-1153 DILPQYQVPKIDGYT
+1153 DTLLPYPVPKIPGYR

-1182 DPDSAITVTYKANPQ
+1182 DPDSSITVTYKANSQ

-1210 TLNSKPLYGV
+1210 TLISKPLYGV

-1240 YVLVRDS
+1240 YVLVSDS
-1247 SDGQDLIFDHD
+1247 SNGQDLIFDHD
-1258 DQATQSYDVH
+1258 DQAMQSYDVH

-1329 SVGTPEVAGYTPDK
+1329 SVGTPEV
-1343 SQVAQATVKYG
+1343 S
-1354 DPDSAITVT
+1354 
-1363 YKANPQVIK
+1363 
-1372 VNFIDDTTGETLNSK
+1372 
-1387 PLYGVSDADANYNTK
+1387 
-1402 ADINN
+1402 
-1407 YEKQHY
+1407 
-1413 VLVRDSSD
+1413 
-1421 GQDLIFD
+1421 
-1428 HDDQATQSYDVHFT
+1428 
-1442 HATNPDSRQDTVT
+1442 
-1455 RTITYTGAGNK
+1455 
-1466 TPSAVTQSVHFTQA
+1466 
-1480 GTKDL
+1480 
-1485 VTGKTK
+1485 
-1491 WNDVADQNFASV
+1491 
-1503 GTPEVAGYTPD
+1503 GYTPD

-1602 AGADLSAVQYGK
+1602 AGADLSAVQYGR

-1680 KATWTKSQKFAEI
+1680 KATWTKSQKFAEV

-1719 VVRMVTYSKNI
+1719 VVRTVTYSKNI

-1761 DVVRPHSDNSPQK
+1761 AVVRPHSDNSPQK

-1853 KDNKLGILGLLTL
+1853 KGNKLGILGLLTL

>member
-1 MSERK
+1 MRERK
-6 NNYSIRKLTI
+6 NHYSIRKLTI

-42 NESISQESEQTNA
+42 NESKNNQEENRQQTNA
-55 NTSESAQ
+55 NTSELAQ
-62 DETITIKPA
+62 DEPITPA
-71 TTERQNADKSHVA
+71 TTERQNAGKSHVVEDKA
-84 ETKLTAVSP
+84 ETELTADSP

-150 NSANFQAG
+150 NSADFQAG

-169 GLSLGTTD
+169 GLSLGKTD

-213 NLHYDQNINPL
+213 NLHYDKNINPL

-297 DKNYKLTNITLNDED
+297 DKNYKLTNITLNDKD

-464 STLDITDANLTVDL
+464 STVDITDANLTVDL

-490 SENTIYQDQDPDNI
+490 SENTIYQDQDQDPDNI

-519 PDPIGNTLTFHVTP
+519 PDQFGNTLTFHVTP
-533 NKKTRSLNVR
+533 NKKIRSLNVR

-597 TTVID
+597 KTVFD
-602 RLVNKVKEGT
+602 RLVNKVNEGT

-636 TYETCVSANG
+636 TYETCVSNNG

-698 HRFIKCDCSN
+698 HRFVKIDCSN

-724 APDVQNSTKPTVFF
+724 APDVQNSTKPSVFF
-738 TVADNLKNGNLNDPD
+738 TVADNLKKGNLNDPD

-851 DMVSQF
+851 DKVSQF

-906 DQITNWSE
+906 DQITNWSK

-926 LPGRTSARVEIP
+926 LPGKTSARVEIP

-974 ILPGKPASAKL
+974 ILPGAATSAKL

-1015 KTYHEGQDIIM
+1015 KTYHEAQDIIM

-1055 ARPTIQNSD
+1055 KEPTIQNSD
-1064 AQYAAGYQNGTA
+1064 AKYAAGYQNGTA
-1076 AFDHAVAPDFDG
+1076 AFDQTVAPDFDG

-1116 NGKPIYPDVAQHSIE
+1116 NGKQIRPDFAQHSIE

-1144 IAWAAIPGS
+1144 IAWAAIPRS
-1153 DILPQYQVPKIDGYT
+1153 DILPPCQVPKIPGYR

-1175 QATVKYG
+1175 QATVKFG
-1182 DPDSAITVTYKANPQ
+1182 DPDSSITVTYKANAQ
-1197 VIKVNFIDDTTGE
+1197 VIKVNFIDDTTGK
-1210 TLNSKPLYGV
+1210 TLDSKSLDGV
-1220 SDADANYNTKADI
+1220 SDADANYNTKVDI

-1240 YVLVRDS
+1240 YVLVSDS
-1247 SDGQDLIFDHD
+1247 SDGKDLIFDHD

-1268 FTHATNPDSRQDT
+1268 FTHDTNPDSRQDT

-1329 SVGTPEVAGYTPDK
+1329 SVGTPEVSGYTPDK
-1343 SQVAQATVKYG
+1343 SQVAQA
-1354 DPDSAITVT
+1354 A
-1363 YKANPQVIK
+1363 
-1372 VNFIDDTTGETLNSK
+1372 
-1387 PLYGVSDADANYNTK
+1387 
-1402 ADINN
+1402 
-1407 YEKQHY
+1407 
-1413 VLVRDSSD
+1413 
-1421 GQDLIFD
+1421 
-1428 HDDQATQSYDVHFT
+1428 
-1442 HATNPDSRQDTVT
+1442 
-1455 RTITYTGAGNK
+1455 
-1466 TPSAVTQSVHFTQA
+1466 
-1480 GTKDL
+1480 
-1485 VTGKTK
+1485 
-1491 WNDVADQNFASV
+1491 
-1503 GTPEVAGYTPD
+1503 
-1514 KSQVAQATVK
+1514 VK

-1535 YAADKQQAKLR
+1535 YAADKQQAKLH

-1602 AGADLSAVQYGK
+1602 AGADLSAVQYGR
-1614 YDTDDKKDQVFV
+1614 YDTDYKKDQVFV

-1680 KATWTKSQKFAEI
+1680 KATWTKSQKFAEV

-1719 VVRMVTYSKNI
+1719 VVRTVTYSKNI

-1736 TPTDNPVTPKAPE
+1736 TPTDNPDTPTDIPDNPVTPKAPE
-1749 EPQQPATPDDNP
+1749 EPQQPATPDDNL

>member
-1 MSERK
+1 MRERK
-6 NNYSIRKLTI
+6 NHYSIRKLTI

-42 NESISQESEQTNA
+42 NKSISQESKPEENRQQTNA
-55 NTSESAQ
+55 NTSEPAQ
-62 DETITIKPA
+62 DEPSA
-71 TTERQNADKSHVA
+71 TRERQNADG
-84 ETKLTAVSP
+84 P

-150 NSANFQAG
+150 NSADFQAG

-169 GLSLGTTD
+169 GLSLGKTD

-213 NLHYDQNINPL
+213 NLHYDKNINPL

-420 TVNYLTE
+420 TVNYLKE

-464 STLDITDANLTVDL
+464 STVDITDANLTVDL

-519 PDPIGNTLTFHVTP
+519 PDQFGNTLTFHVTP
-533 NKKTRSLNVR
+533 NKKIRSLNVR

-597 TTVID
+597 TTVFD

-636 TYETCVSANG
+636 TYETCVSGYG

-698 HRFIKCDCSN
+698 HRFVKIDCSN

-724 APDVQNSTKPTVFF
+724 APDVQNSTKPSVFF
-738 TVADNLKNGNLNDPD
+738 TVADNLKNGNLNEPD

-768 IDTSKVVYNGS
+768 IDTSKAVYNRSIGVYS
-779 KAGYPGSWI
+779 GSWI

-809 TLATQDVHGINP
+809 TSATQDVHGVNP

-842 QIINIPDSQ
+842 QIINIPDRQ
-851 DMVSQF
+851 DKVSQF

-906 DQITNWSE
+906 DQITNWSK

-926 LPGRTSARVEIP
+926 LPGKTSARVEIP

-974 ILPGKPASAKL
+974 ILPGEPASAKL
-985 TVTGQAKVN
+985 TVIGQAKVN

-1015 KTYHEGQDIIM
+1015 KTYPEGQDIM

-1055 ARPTIQNSD
+1055 AGPTIQNSD

-1076 AFDHAVAPDFDG
+1076 AFDQTVAPDFDG

-1116 NGKPIYPDVAQHSIE
+1116 NGKQIYPDVAQHSIE

-1153 DILPQYQVPKIDGYT
+1153 DILPQYQVLKKDGYT

-1175 QATVKYG
+1175 KATVKFG
-1182 DPDSAITVTYKANPQ
+1182 DPDSAITVTYKANAQ

-1210 TLNSKPLYGV
+1210 TLNSKSLDGV

-1268 FTHATNPDSRQDT
+1268 FTHDTKPDSRQDT

-1324 DQNFA
+1324 DQNFV

-1354 DPDSAITVT
+1354 D
-1363 YKANPQVIK
+1363 
-1372 VNFIDDTTGETLNSK
+1372 
-1387 PLYGVSDADANYNTK
+1387 
-1402 ADINN
+1402 
-1407 YEKQHY
+1407 
-1413 VLVRDSSD
+1413 
-1421 GQDLIFD
+1421 
-1428 HDDQATQSYDVHFT
+1428 
-1442 HATNPDSRQDTVT
+1442 
-1455 RTITYTGAGNK
+1455 
-1466 TPSAVTQSVHFTQA
+1466 
-1480 GTKDL
+1480 
-1485 VTGKTK
+1485 
-1491 WNDVADQNFASV
+1491 
-1503 GTPEVAGYTPD
+1503 
-1514 KSQVAQATVK
+1514 
-1524 FGDKDTTVTVT
+1524 KDTTVTVT
-1535 YAADKQQAKLR
+1535 YVADKQQAKLR

-1567 TDGQV
+1567 TDAQV

-1614 YDTDDKKDQVFV
+1614 YDTDDKNDQVFV

-1680 KATWTKSQKFAEI
+1680 KATWTKSQKFAEV

-1719 VVRMVTYSKNI
+1719 VVRTVTYSKNI

-1736 TPTDNPVTPKAPE
+1736 TPTDNPDTPTDIPDNPVTPKAPE
-1749 EPQQPATPDDNP
+1749 EPQQPATPDDNL